1 METNQI
7 KKFAQEA
14 RMVLLEGIDNKLGL
28 LGFDKQGYIAEEK
41 MPVKGTD
48 HIVFMGKVITDMT
61 FYDKWMSLRERII
74 EKGIKEVKEEAAYTW
89 FNRFVA
95 IRIMVKNGFTEPVLE
110 YQSTSLRLPRIVA
123 DARRGIYA
131 PMSEPDRASLMA
143 LLDNDALITEQFTL
157 LIINYC
163 HRNPILSACFGSMDD
178 YTELLLP
185 VNILAE
191 GGFVDMLNHTEF
203 ITEDD
208 YRQSE
213 LIGWLYQFY
222 ISEKKDE
229 VFASFKNKKK
239 AEADDIPAA
248 TQIFTPNWIV
258 KYMVQNTVGR
268 IYLDNNPYA
277 MDIKEQMKYLVEPAE
292 PTLADA
298 VFHYDDIHS
307 LSVAD
312 LGCGSG
318 HILNEAFDLLY
329 SIYIEEGYN
338 RRKAIE
344 DIFRFNLL
352 GVDLDTR
359 AKQLAMFALLI
370 KACQKDNS
378 FLDAHCLP
386 RVLDMSVASKVRRL
400 NAEGGVAELLT
411 EFFAGANKELITET
425 LAALALMEQADN
437 LGSIMKFELS
447 EATRTAIAMRS
458 REWKEIGTENNK
470 IKTLLSA
477 FDIVLAL
484 TDKYAALVMNPP
496 YMGSGNMNAELSE
509 YVKKNYADGKA
520 DLFSVF
526 MILAKDN
533 LKENGKYGMINL
545 PSWLFLS
552 TFEAL
557 RKDLLQNYHIDSLI
571 HMGRGISGIDWGS
584 VAFVVTNTKGQE
596 TGVYFKLHKRNFQH
610 IYFNHIEQLFLK
622 VLQDHSFRYNFDS
635 YRDEEG
641 VAFVLSHSENGL
653 QMYYAANQRNFEK
666 IPGSPIGYWVSE
678 REYSLIS
685 NNKSIGE
692 IAEPRAGLQTSD
704 NIRFLRLW
712 YEVSIN
718 KTGFNLQRND
728 ALSSDF
734 KWFPHNKGGAD
745 RKWYGNRDFII
756 NFYNDGQELK
766 YWLEHNPNDPTTKS
780 WSRNLRNYSFYFKE
794 GITWGAVTSKTLT
807 VRYSPIGS
815 LFDTSGPMLFSNQ
828 SLFYILGLMNSK
840 VLIKLAQIFSQG
852 LSIGSGHIAN
862 VPFVYM
868 ENIKIDTLV
877 RMNISFSKQDWD
889 SHETSWDFEE
899 NPLLSYVN
907 KEISEGEIGKSYSI
921 AALYNLYTTDWEER
935 FMQLHAN
942 EEELNRQFIEI
953 YGLQDE
959 LTPDVPLDEVTILQ
973 QGEIKVDDN
982 HIEFQPDVVVK
993 QFISYS
999 VGCMMGRYRLDKP
1012 GLHIAHPNPTDDEVC
1027 TYTYNGRNF
1036 TIDDD
1041 AIIPLMARDTVFT
1054 DNAGERFREFLKV
1067 ALGEDTLTENLNFI
1081 EAALGRNIDTY
1092 FVKDFWKDHLSRYQ
1106 KRPIYWLFASKKGAF
1121 QCITY
1126 MHRMNPYTVE
1136 QIRNKYL
1143 LPHIEYLGTRI
1154 AEMESRAATLST
1166 KERKDMAKL
1175 QKDLDECR
1183 EYHDR
1188 LHLIADKQIDFDLDD
1203 GVVVN
1208 YAKFEDVVV
1217 KLK

>member
-14 RMVLLEGIDNKLGL
+14 RKVLLEGIDNKLGL

-110 YQSTSLRLPRIVA
+110 YQSASLRLPRIVA

-131 PMSEPDRASLMA
+131 PMSESDRASLMA

-292 PTLADA
+292 PTPAEA
-298 VFHYDDIHS
+298 VFHYEDIHS

-344 DIFRFNLL
+344 DIFHFNLL

-400 NAEGGVAELLT
+400 NAEGNVAELLT
-411 EFFAGANKELITET
+411 EFFAGANKKLITET
-425 LAALALMEQADN
+425 LDALALMEQADN

-447 EATRTAIAMRS
+447 DTTRTAIAMRS
-458 REWKEIGTENNK
+458 SEWKEIGTDNNK

-477 FDIVLAL
+477 FDIILAL

-526 MILAKDN
+526 MILAKDH
-533 LKENGKYGMINL
+533 LKENGKYGMINMQ
-545 PSWLFLS
+545 SWMFLS
-552 TFEAL
+552 SFEGL
-557 RKDLLQNYHIDSLI
+557 RKSLLENTRIDNMLHLGPRTFDELSGEVVQN
-571 HMGRGISGIDWGS
+571 
-584 VAFVVTNTKGQE
+584 VAFVISNTKPFGN
-596 TGVYFKLHKRNFQH
+596 GVYYRLVDGKNCADKERM
-610 IYFNHIEQLFLK
+610 FLNAEK
-622 VLQDHSFRYNFDS
+622 MYS
-635 YRDEEG
+635 G
-641 VAFVLSHSENGL
+641 VT
-653 QMYYAANQRNFEK
+653 QQNFEK

-678 REYSLIS
+678 KITSLFQKDTLGKYLTTRE
-685 NNKSIGE
+685 GM
-692 IAEPRAGLQTSD
+692 ATAD
-704 NIRFLRLW
+704 NDRFLRYWFEIELTRFSKFNSTSDKW
-712 YEVSIN
+712 Y
-718 KTGFNLQRND
+718 
-728 ALSSDF
+728 
-734 KWFPHNKGGAD
+734 PYNKGGTFRKWFGNREYVVNWENNGQEIKNNIDSETGRVRSHNYNGEYAFRECITWSAISSNSIAVRYVEEGFLWDSKGACGFSKNHLIYSLGVVNTKVAD
-745 RKWYGNRDFII
+745 RFLKLLSPTMDFKVGDII
-756 NFYNDGQELK
+756 RIPIVLSKELIV
-766 YWLEHNPNDPTTKS
+766 S
-780 WSRNLRNYSFYFKE
+780 
-794 GITWGAVTSKTLT
+794 
-807 VRYSPIGS
+807 S
-815 LFDTSGPMLFSNQ
+815 LV
-828 SLFYILGLMNSK
+828 K
-840 VLIKLAQIFSQG
+840 
-852 LSIGSGHIAN
+852 H
-862 VPFVYM
+862 
-868 ENIKIDTLV
+868 
-877 RMNISFSKQDWD
+877 NISISRQDWD

-899 NPLLSYVN
+899 NPLLGYIN
-907 KEISEGEIGKSYSI
+907 KEIAEGETGKSYKIES
-921 AALYNLYTTDWEER
+921 LYNLYTTDWEER

-973 QGEIKVDDN
+973 QGEIKVGDN

-993 QFISYS
+993 QFISYA

-1012 GLHIAHPNPTDDEVC
+1012 GLYIAHPNPTDDEVC
-1027 TYTYNGRNF
+1027 TYSYNGRNF

-1081 EAALGRNIDTY
+1081 EAALGKDIDTY
-1092 FVKDFWKDHLSRYQ
+1092 FVKDFWKDQLSRYQ
-1106 KRPIYWLFASKKGAF
+1106 RRPIYWLFASKKGAF

-1188 LHLIADKQIDFDLDD
+1188 LHLVADKQIDFDLDD

-1208 YAKFEDVVV
+1208 YAKFGDVVV

>member
-14 RMVLLEGIDNKLGL
+14 RKVLLEGVDNKLGL

-110 YQSTSLRLPRIVA
+110 YQSASLRLPRIVA

-131 PMSEPDRASLMA
+131 PMSESDRASLMA

-185 VNILAE
+185 TNILAE

-292 PTLADA
+292 PAPAEA

-386 RVLDMSVASKVRRL
+386 KVLDMGVASKVRRL

-458 REWKEIGTENNK
+458 REWKEIGTDNNK

-477 FDIVLAL
+477 FDIILAL

-496 YMGSGNMNAELSE
+496 YMGNGNMNAELSE
-509 YVKKNYADGKA
+509 YVKKNYAIGKS
-520 DLFSVF
+520 DLATVF
-526 MILAKDN
+526 VELMPEHLVK
-533 LKENGKYGMINL
+533 NGKYGFIIP
-545 PSWLFLS
+545 PSWMFLS
-552 TFEAL
+552 TFEDL
-557 RKDLLQNYHIDSLI
+557 RENIVENNTIDSLL
-571 HMGRGISGIDWGS
+571 HLSRGVFGADFGASSAVIS
-584 VAFVVTNTKGQE
+584 NTKNPEAHGTYFRLIERTFQE
-596 TGVYFKLHKRNFQH
+596 FDQKHLQLLFEKTLD
-610 IYFNHIEQLFLK
+610 NHE
-622 VLQDHSFRYNFDS
+622 FRYCFADYNKDVEDIV
-635 YRDEEG
+635 Y
-641 VAFVLSHSENGL
+641 SENGAKI
-653 QMYYAANQRNFEK
+653 YYSDVSQQNFEK

-678 REYSLIS
+678 KIFSRFAGNLALSAVA
-685 NNKSIGE
+685 K
-692 IAEPRAGLQTSD
+692 PCVGLQTAD
-704 NIRFLRLW
+704 NARFVRLW
-712 YEVSIN
+712 FEVN
-718 KTGFNLQRND
+718 LKKVGFGCSSAEE
-728 ALSSDF
+728 ALETKR
-734 KWFPHNKGGAD
+734 KWFPYNKGGD
-745 RKWYGNRDFII
+745 QRRWYGNQTHIV
-756 NFYNDGQELK
+756 NWANDGEEIK
-766 YWLEHNPNDPTTKS
+766 SFKGAVIRNP
-780 WSRNLRNYSFYFKE
+780 SFYFKPSISWSDISSNSNSFKVYPKGFIFDVCGMSCFDAPNE
-794 GITWGAVTSKTLT
+794 LNLLGVLNTSFIAKIAKILNPTMHFQ
-807 VRYSPIGS
+807 IGDFKK
-815 LFDTSGPMLFSNQ
+815 LPYLEVNTGNFSNIVQ
-828 SLFYILGLMNSK
+828 QN
-840 VLIKLAQIFSQG
+840 
-852 LSIGSGHIAN
+852 IA
-862 VPFVYM
+862 
-868 ENIKIDTLV
+868 I
-877 RMNISFSKQDWD
+877 SKQDWD

-899 NPLLSYVN
+899 NPLLSYIN
-907 KEISEGEIGKSYSI
+907 KEIAEGEIGKSYKIES
-921 AALYNLYTTDWEER
+921 LYNLYTTDWEER

-973 QGEIKVDDN
+973 QGEIS
-982 HIEFQPDVVVK
+982 I
-993 QFISYS
+993 
-999 VGCMMGRYRLDKP
+999 
-1012 GLHIAHPNPTDDEVC
+1012 
-1027 TYTYNGRNF
+1027 
-1036 TIDDD
+1036 
-1041 AIIPLMARDTVFT
+1041 
-1054 DNAGERFREFLKV
+1054 
-1067 ALGEDTLTENLNFI
+1067 
-1081 EAALGRNIDTY
+1081 
-1092 FVKDFWKDHLSRYQ
+1092 KD
-1106 KRPIYWLFASKKGAF
+1106 
-1121 QCITY
+1121 
-1126 MHRMNPYTVE
+1126 
-1136 QIRNKYL
+1136 
-1143 LPHIEYLGTRI
+1143 
-1154 AEMESRAATLST
+1154 
-1166 KERKDMAKL
+1166 
-1175 QKDLDECR
+1175 
-1183 EYHDR
+1183 
-1188 LHLIADKQIDFDLDD
+1188 
-1203 GVVVN
+1203 
-1208 YAKFEDVVV
+1208 
-1217 KLK
+1217 

>member
-14 RMVLLEGIDNKLGL
+14 RKVLLEGIDNKLGL

-41 MPVKGTD
+41 MPIKGTD

-131 PMSEPDRASLMA
+131 PMSESDRASLMA

-157 LIINYC
+157 LITNYC

-400 NAEGGVAELLT
+400 NAEGNVAELLT

-425 LAALALMEQADN
+425 LDALALMEQADN

-447 EATRTAIAMRS
+447 ETTRTAIAMRS
-458 REWKEIGTENNK
+458 REWKEIGTDNNK

-477 FDIVLAL
+477 FDIILAL

-526 MILAKDN
+526 MILAKDH
-533 LKENGKYGMINL
+533 LKENGKYGMINMQ
-545 PSWLFLS
+545 SWMFLS
-552 TFEAL
+552 SFEGL
-557 RKDLLQNYHIDSLI
+557 RKSLLENTHIDNML
-571 HMGRGISGIDWGS
+571 HLGPRTFDELSGEVVQN
-584 VAFVVTNTKGQE
+584 VAFVISNTKPFGN
-596 TGVYFKLHKRNFQH
+596 GVYYRLVDGKNCADKERMFINSDS
-610 IYFNHIEQLFLK
+610 IYSGISQ
-622 VLQDHSFRYNFDS
+622 Q
-635 YRDEEG
+635 
-641 VAFVLSHSENGL
+641 
-653 QMYYAANQRNFEK
+653 NFEK

-678 REYSLIS
+678 KMVDFFLKGIDITNYGIS
-685 NNKSIGE
+685 DGQNITGNNNKYLRYIWEVNRNKSGK
-692 IAEPRAGLQTSD
+692 GL
-704 NIRFLRLW
+704 
-712 YEVSIN
+712 
-718 KTGFNLQRND
+718 
-728 ALSSDF
+728 
-734 KWFPHNKGGAD
+734 KWVPMAKGGSF
-745 RKWYGNRDFII
+745 RRWYGNIEEVIDWSFEAR
-756 NFYNDGQELK
+756 QEYK
-766 YWLEHNPNDPTTKS
+766 NNPVARIQDEYL
-780 WSRNLRNYSFYFKE
+780 WYRV
-794 GITWGAVTSKTLT
+794 GITWNLISSGKSGTGFRFLSED
-807 VRYSPIGS
+807 Y
-815 LFDTSGPMLFSNQ
+815 LFNKAAPTIVIKEEHISMTN
-828 SLFYILGLMNSK
+828 YILAFLNTNVVYSIMKLMNPTFNTNIAEVFSLK
-840 VLIKLAQIFSQG
+840 LRVEHHIKNNVEILTQQNILI
-852 LSIGSGHIAN
+852 
-862 VPFVYM
+862 
-868 ENIKIDTLV
+868 
-877 RMNISFSKQDWD
+877 SKQDWD

-899 NPLLSYVN
+899 NPLLSYIN
-907 KEISEGEIGKSYSI
+907 KEIAEGETGKSYKIES
-921 AALYNLYTTDWEER
+921 LYNLYTTDWEER

-993 QFISYS
+993 QFISYA

-1027 TYTYNGRNF
+1027 TYSYNGRNF

-1081 EAALGRNIDTY
+1081 EGALGKDIDTY

-1106 KRPIYWLFASKKGAF
+1106 RRPIYWLFASKKGAF

-1126 MHRMNPYTVE
+1126 MHRMNPYTAE

-1175 QKDLDECR
+1175 QKDLEECR

-1188 LHLIADKQIDFDLDD
+1188 LHLIADQQIDFDLDD

-1208 YAKFEDVVV
+1208 YAKFEDVVA

>member
-14 RMVLLEGIDNKLGL
+14 RKVLLEGIENKLGL

-48 HIVFMGKVITDMT
+48 QIVFMGKVITDMT

-110 YQSTSLRLPRIVA
+110 YQSASLRLPRIVA

-131 PMSEPDRASLMA
+131 PMSESDRAYLME

-292 PTLADA
+292 PTPAEA

-329 SIYIEEGYN
+329 TIYIEEGYN

-386 RVLDMSVASKVRRL
+386 RVLDMGIAPKVRRL
-400 NAEGGVAELLT
+400 NAEGNVAELLT

-447 EATRTAIAMRS
+447 ETTRTAIAMRS
-458 REWKEIGTENNK
+458 REWKEIGTDNNK

-477 FDIVLAL
+477 FDIILAL

-496 YMGSGNMNAELSE
+496 YMGRGNMNDKLATYLD
-509 YVKKNYADGKA
+509 KNYPLAKQ
-520 DLFSVF
+520 DLFATFMQVMIDKTIEKGFSSFITMESWMFLSSFEKLRKSIIENYYISSLGHFGWHIIGIAFGTAMTVIQKTKCLGRRGEYSYLTIDDINRNINIPFVF
-526 MILAKDN
+526 PKKDN
-533 LKENGKYGMINL
+533 
-545 PSWLFLS
+545 
-552 TFEAL
+552 
-557 RKDLLQNYHIDSLI
+557 
-571 HMGRGISGIDWGS
+571 GR
-584 VAFVVTNTKGQE
+584 
-596 TGVYFKLHKRNFQH
+596 
-610 IYFNHIEQLFLK
+610 
-622 VLQDHSFRYNFDS
+622 
-635 YRDEEG
+635 
-641 VAFVLSHSENGL
+641 
-653 QMYYAANQRNFEK
+653 YAIVSQQNFEK
-666 IPGSPIGYWVSE
+666 IPGSPIGYWVTLKLMKSFSGQTINMIGKTRKGMATGLNE
-678 REYSLIS
+678 KFVRTWNEVKY
-685 NNKSIGE
+685 NKI
-692 IAEPRAGLQTSD
+692 
-704 NIRFLRLW
+704 
-712 YEVSIN
+712 
-718 KTGFNLQRND
+718 GFNLNQEEAKTANY
-728 ALSSDF
+728 
-734 KWFPHNKGGAD
+734 KWFPYANGGSY
-745 RKWYGNRDFII
+745 RKWYGNLQDVV
-756 NFYNDGQELK
+756 NWENDGYLLK
-766 YWLEHNPNDPTTKS
+766 NEKTEDN
-780 WSRNLRNYSFYFKE
+780 SRIRAVNLNLDYIFKE
-794 GITWGAVTSKTLT
+794 GVFWNSISSSKNSM
-807 VRYSPIGS
+807 RFMPKGC
-815 LFDTSGPMLFSNQ
+815 LFS
-828 SLFYILGLMNSK
+828 SASNSWFGENIYLVLALLNSSVK
-840 VLIKLAQIFSQG
+840 DELIKVINPSMNANPG
-852 LSIGSGHIAN
+852 DIGKIPIININPQKLEES
-862 VPFVYM
+862 VS
-868 ENIKIDTLV
+868 ENIAI
-877 RMNISFSKQDWD
+877 SKQDWD

-899 NPLLSYVN
+899 NPLLSYIN
-907 KEISEGEIGKSYSI
+907 KEIAEGETGKSYKIES
-921 AALYNLYTTDWEER
+921 LYNLYTTDWEER

-1012 GLHIAHPNPTDDEVC
+1012 GLHIAHPNPTDNEVC
-1027 TYTYNGRNF
+1027 TYSYNGRNF

-1067 ALGEDTLTENLNFI
+1067 ALGENTLTENLNFI
-1081 EAALGRNIDTY
+1081 EGALGKDIDTY

-1106 KRPIYWLFASKKGAF
+1106 RRPIYWLFASKKGAF

-1126 MHRMNPYTVE
+1126 MHRMNPYTAE

-1175 QKDLDECR
+1175 QKDLEECR

-1208 YAKFEDVVV
+1208 YAKFGDVVV

>member
-14 RMVLLEGIDNKLGL
+14 RKVLLEGIDNKLGL

-110 YQSTSLRLPRIVA
+110 YQSASLRLPRIVA

-131 PMSEPDRASLMA
+131 PMSESDRAYLMA

-292 PTLADA
+292 PTPAEA
-298 VFHYDDIHS
+298 IFHYDDIHS

-386 RVLDMSVASKVRRL
+386 KVLDMGVASKVRRL

-425 LAALALMEQADN
+425 LDALALMEQADN

-447 EATRTAIAMRS
+447 ETTRTAIAMRS
-458 REWKEIGTENNK
+458 SDWKEIGTDNNK

-477 FDIVLAL
+477 FDIILAL

-496 YMGSGNMNAELSE
+496 YMGRGNMNDKLATYLD
-509 YVKKNYADGKA
+509 KNYPLAKQ
-520 DLFSVF
+520 DLFATFMQVMIDKTIEKGFSSFITMESWMFLSSFEKLRKSIIENYYISSLGHFGWHIIGIAFGTAMTVVQKTKCFGRRGEYSYLTIDDIDRNINIPFVF
-526 MILAKDN
+526 PKKDN
-533 LKENGKYGMINL
+533 
-545 PSWLFLS
+545 
-552 TFEAL
+552 
-557 RKDLLQNYHIDSLI
+557 
-571 HMGRGISGIDWGS
+571 GR
-584 VAFVVTNTKGQE
+584 
-596 TGVYFKLHKRNFQH
+596 
-610 IYFNHIEQLFLK
+610 
-622 VLQDHSFRYNFDS
+622 
-635 YRDEEG
+635 
-641 VAFVLSHSENGL
+641 
-653 QMYYAANQRNFEK
+653 YAIVSQQNFEK

-678 REYSLIS
+678 KIFSRF
-685 NNKSIGE
+685 
-692 IAEPRAGLQTSD
+692 AGNLALSAVCKPTQGLATAD
-704 NIRFLRLW
+704 NARFVRLW
-712 YEVSIN
+712 FEVN
-718 KTGFNLQRND
+718 LKKVGFGCSSAEE
-728 ALSSDF
+728 ALETKR
-734 KWFPHNKGGAD
+734 KWFPYNKGGAS
-745 RKWYGNRDFII
+745 RKWYGNQENIV
-756 NFYNDGQELK
+756 NWENDGDEIKNFKDKNGKLLSRPQNLDF
-766 YWLEHNPNDPTTKS
+766 YFNPSISWGLIASTYTSFRVYPAGFIYDVAGMSLFPNDT
-780 WSRNLRNYSFYFKE
+780 NMYYS
-794 GITWGAVTSKTLT
+794 
-807 VRYSPIGS
+807 
-815 LFDTSGPMLFSNQ
+815 
-828 SLFYILGLMNSK
+828 ILGWLNTKLFANMIK
-840 VLIKLAQIFSQG
+840 VINPTINMQCGDVARAPYLPINGID
-852 LSIGSGHIAN
+852 
-862 VPFVYM
+862 
-868 ENIKIDTLV
+868 NIVLQNID
-877 RMNISFSKQDWD
+877 ISKQDWD

-899 NPLLSYVN
+899 NSLLSYIN
-907 KEISEGEIGKSYSI
+907 KEIAEGEAGKSYKVES
-921 AALYNLYTTDWEER
+921 LYNLYTADWEER

-959 LTPDVPLDEVTILQ
+959 LPPDVPLDEVTILQ

-982 HIEFQPDVVVK
+982 RIEFQPDVVVK
-993 QFISYS
+993 QFISYA

-1027 TYTYNGRNF
+1027 TYSYNGRNF

-1054 DNAGERFREFLKV
+1054 DNAGERFKEFLKV

-1081 EAALGRNIDTY
+1081 EGALGKDIDTY

-1106 KRPIYWLFASKKGAF
+1106 RRPIYWLFASKKGAF

-1166 KERKDMAKL
+1166 KERKDMTKL
-1175 QKDLDECR
+1175 QKDLEECR

>member
-14 RMVLLEGIDNKLGL
+14 RKVLLEGIDNKLGL

-110 YQSTSLRLPRIVA
+110 YQSASLRLPRIVA

-131 PMSEPDRASLMA
+131 PMSESDRASLMA
-143 LLDNDALITEQFTL
+143 LLDNDALITEQFAL

-163 HRNPILSACFGSMDD
+163 HRNPILSACFGNMDD

-292 PTLADA
+292 PTPADG

-400 NAEGGVAELLT
+400 NAEGNVAELLT

-425 LAALALMEQADN
+425 LDALALMEQADN

-458 REWKEIGTENNK
+458 REWKEIGTDNSK
-470 IKTLLSA
+470 IKTLISA
-477 FDIVLAL
+477 FEIMLAL

-496 YMGSGNMNAELSE
+496 YMSSGNMNAELSE

-526 MILAKDN
+526 MILAKDH
-533 LKENGKYGMINL
+533 LKENGKYGMINMQ
-545 PSWLFLS
+545 SWMFLS
-552 TFEAL
+552 SFEAL
-557 RKDLLQNYHIDSLI
+557 RKSLLENTQIDNMLHLGPRTFDELSGEVVQSTSFIITNKSPNNKGTYYRLIDGKNSQEKEKIFLSHIN
-571 HMGRGISGIDWGS
+571 G
-584 VAFVVTNTKGQE
+584 NTD
-596 TGVYFKLHKRNFQH
+596 KLK
-610 IYFNHIEQLFLK
+610 IYFSCICQSVF
-622 VLQDHSFRYNFDS
+622 Q
-635 YRDEEG
+635 
-641 VAFVLSHSENGL
+641 
-653 QMYYAANQRNFEK
+653 K
-666 IPGSPIGYWVSE
+666 IPGTPIGYWINDYIINAFQASPFK
-678 REYSLIS
+678 
-685 NNKSIGE
+685 NNFMACHGLLSGHDEDMLRKWTEVNYLE
-692 IAEPRAGLQTSD
+692 I
-704 NIRFLRLW
+704 
-712 YEVSIN
+712 Y
-718 KTGFNLQRND
+718 FNAFSTD
-728 ALSSDF
+728 DF
-734 KWFPHNKGGAD
+734 HQSGKIYAPITKGGEYK
-745 RKWYGNRDFII
+745 KWYGNFDYVSKFDIKTIDYMQKYPKFTLQSKDKYFFEGLTWSLER
-756 NFYNDGQELK
+756 YNDMLSIRYMPQGCLFAHRGPAVFAK
-766 YWLEHNPNDPTTKS
+766 
-780 WSRNLRNYSFYFKE
+780 NLTETYKILGFL
-794 GITWGAVTSKTLT
+794 TSKVCAYIFNIISPTL
-807 VRYSPIGS
+807 S
-815 LFDTSGPMLFSNQ
+815 LSAGTFDKLPTKDINNWP
-828 SLFYILGLMNSK
+828 YHK
-840 VLIKLAQIFSQG
+840 V
-852 LSIGSGHIAN
+852 N
-862 VPFVYM
+862 
-868 ENIKIDTLV
+868 ENITI
-877 RMNISFSKQDWD
+877 SKQDWD

-899 NPLLSYVN
+899 NPLLSYIN
-907 KEISEGEIGKSYSI
+907 KEIAEGETGKSYKIES
-921 AALYNLYTTDWEER
+921 LYNLYTTDWEER

-973 QGEIKVDDN
+973 QGEIS
-982 HIEFQPDVVVK
+982 I
-993 QFISYS
+993 
-999 VGCMMGRYRLDKP
+999 
-1012 GLHIAHPNPTDDEVC
+1012 
-1027 TYTYNGRNF
+1027 
-1036 TIDDD
+1036 
-1041 AIIPLMARDTVFT
+1041 
-1054 DNAGERFREFLKV
+1054 
-1067 ALGEDTLTENLNFI
+1067 
-1081 EAALGRNIDTY
+1081 
-1092 FVKDFWKDHLSRYQ
+1092 KD
-1106 KRPIYWLFASKKGAF
+1106 
-1121 QCITY
+1121 
-1126 MHRMNPYTVE
+1126 
-1136 QIRNKYL
+1136 
-1143 LPHIEYLGTRI
+1143 
-1154 AEMESRAATLST
+1154 
-1166 KERKDMAKL
+1166 
-1175 QKDLDECR
+1175 
-1183 EYHDR
+1183 
-1188 LHLIADKQIDFDLDD
+1188 
-1203 GVVVN
+1203 
-1208 YAKFEDVVV
+1208 
-1217 KLK
+1217 

>member
-14 RMVLLEGIDNKLGL
+14 RKVLLEGIDNKLGL

-41 MPVKGTD
+41 MPVRGTD

-110 YQSTSLRLPRIVA
+110 YQSASLRLPRIVA

-131 PMSEPDRASLMA
+131 PMSESDRASLMA

-292 PTLADA
+292 PTPADA
-298 VFHYDDIHS
+298 VFHYDDIHG

-386 RVLDMSVASKVRRL
+386 RVLDMSIASKVRRL
-400 NAEGGVAELLT
+400 NAEGNVAELLT

-425 LAALALMEQADN
+425 LDALALMEQADN

-447 EATRTAIAMRS
+447 ETTRTAIAMRS
-458 REWKEIGTENNK
+458 REWKETGTDNNK
-470 IKTLLSA
+470 IKMLLSA
-477 FDIVLAL
+477 FDIILAL

-496 YMGSGNMNAELSE
+496 YMGSGNMNAKLSE
-509 YVKKNYADGKA
+509 YVKKNYADGKS
-520 DLFSVF
+520 DLATVF
-526 MILAKDN
+526 VELMPEHLVK
-533 LKENGKYGMINL
+533 NGKYAFIIP
-545 PSWLFLS
+545 PSWMFLS
-552 TFEAL
+552 TFEDL
-557 RKDLLQNYHIDSLI
+557 RKNIIRNNAIDSLL
-571 HMGRGISGIDWGS
+571 HLSRGVFGADFGASSAVIS
-584 VAFVVTNTKGQE
+584 NTKNPEAHGTYFRLIERTFQE
-596 TGVYFKLHKRNFQH
+596 FDQKHLQLLFEKTLD
-610 IYFNHIEQLFLK
+610 NHE
-622 VLQDHSFRYNFDS
+622 FRYYFTDYNKDVEDIV
-635 YRDEEG
+635 Y
-641 VAFVLSHSENGL
+641 SENGAKI
-653 QMYYAANQRNFEK
+653 YYSGVSQQNFEK
-666 IPGSPIGYWVSE
+666 IPGSPIGYWVTLKLMKSFSGQTINMIGKTRKGMATGLNE
-678 REYSLIS
+678 KFVRTWNEVKY
-685 NNKSIGE
+685 NKI
-692 IAEPRAGLQTSD
+692 
-704 NIRFLRLW
+704 
-712 YEVSIN
+712 
-718 KTGFNLQRND
+718 GFNLNQEEAKTANY
-728 ALSSDF
+728 
-734 KWFPHNKGGAD
+734 KWFPYANGGSY
-745 RKWYGNRDFII
+745 RKWYGNLQDVV
-756 NFYNDGQELK
+756 NWENDGYLLK
-766 YWLEHNPNDPTTKS
+766 NEKTEDN
-780 WSRNLRNYSFYFKE
+780 SRIRAVNLNLDYIFKE
-794 GITWGAVTSKTLT
+794 GVFWNSISSSKNSM
-807 VRYSPIGS
+807 RFMPKGC
-815 LFDTSGPMLFSNQ
+815 LFS
-828 SLFYILGLMNSK
+828 SASNSWFGENIYLVLALLNSSVK
-840 VLIKLAQIFSQG
+840 DELIKVINPSMNANPG
-852 LSIGSGHIAN
+852 DIGKIPIININPQKLEES
-862 VPFVYM
+862 VS
-868 ENIKIDTLV
+868 ENIAI
-877 RMNISFSKQDWD
+877 SKQDWD

-899 NPLLSYVN
+899 NPLLSYIN
-907 KEISEGEIGKSYSI
+907 KEIAEGETGKSYKIES
-921 AALYNLYTTDWEER
+921 LYNLYTTDWEER

-993 QFISYS
+993 QFISYA

-1012 GLHIAHPNPTDDEVC
+1012 GLHIAHPNPTDNEVC
-1027 TYTYNGRNF
+1027 TYSYNGRNF

-1081 EAALGRNIDTY
+1081 EGALGKDIDTY

-1106 KRPIYWLFASKKGAF
+1106 RRPIYWLFASKKGAF

-1126 MHRMNPYTVE
+1126 MHRMNPYTAE

-1175 QKDLDECR
+1175 QKDLEECR

-1208 YAKFEDVVV
+1208 YAKFGDVVV

>member
-14 RMVLLEGIDNKLGL
+14 RKVLLEGVDNKLGL

-95 IRIMVKNGFTEPVLE
+95 IRIMVKNGFSEPVLE
-110 YQSTSLRLPRIVA
+110 YQSASLRLPRIVA

-131 PMSEPDRASLMA
+131 PMSESDRASLMA

-185 VNILAE
+185 TNILAE

-208 YRQSE
+208 YKQSE

-268 IYLDNNPYA
+268 IYLDNNLYA
-277 MDIKEQMKYLVEPAE
+277 MDIKEQMKYLVESAE
-292 PTLADA
+292 PTPAEA
-298 VFHYDDIHS
+298 IFRYEDIHS

-329 SIYIEEGYN
+329 TIYIEEGYN

-386 RVLDMSVASKVRRL
+386 RVLDMGIASKVRRI
-400 NAEGGVAELLT
+400 NTEGGVAELLT

-425 LAALALMEQADN
+425 LDALVLMEQADN

-447 EATRTAIAMRS
+447 ETTRTAIAMRS
-458 REWKEIGTENNK
+458 REWKEIGTDNNK

-526 MILAKDN
+526 MILAKDH
-533 LKENGKYGMINL
+533 LKENGKYGMINMQ
-545 PSWLFLS
+545 SWMFLS
-552 TFEAL
+552 SFEGL
-557 RKDLLQNYHIDSLI
+557 RKSLLENTHIDNML
-571 HMGRGISGIDWGS
+571 HLGPRTFDELSGEVVQN
-584 VAFVVTNTKGQE
+584 VAFVISNTKPFGN
-596 TGVYFKLHKRNFQH
+596 GVYYRLVDGKNCADKERM
-610 IYFNHIEQLFLK
+610 FLN
-622 VLQDHSFRYNFDS
+622 VENMYS
-635 YRDEEG
+635 G
-641 VAFVLSHSENGL
+641 VA
-653 QMYYAANQRNFEK
+653 QQNFEK

-678 REYSLIS
+678 KIFSRF
-685 NNKSIGE
+685 
-692 IAEPRAGLQTSD
+692 AGNLALSAVCKPTQGLATAD
-704 NIRFLRLW
+704 NARFVRLW
-712 YEVSIN
+712 FEVN
-718 KTGFNLQRND
+718 LKKVGFGCSSAEE
-728 ALSSDF
+728 ALETKR
-734 KWFPHNKGGAD
+734 KWFPYNKGGAS
-745 RKWYGNRDFII
+745 RKWYGNQDYLI
-756 NFYNDGQELK
+756 NWEYDGIGVK
-766 YWLEHNPNDPTTKS
+766 NNVGAVIRNPEQYFKVSIS
-780 WSRNLRNYSFYFKE
+780 WSKVSSTKIAFRYFPK
-794 GITWGAVTSKTLT
+794 GFIFADAGMS
-807 VRYSPIGS
+807 I
-815 LFDTSGPMLFSNQ
+815 FSEAK
-828 SLFYILGLMNSK
+828 LFYLHGYCNSNVASSFIEILSPTLNYE
-840 VLIKLAQIFSQG
+840 V
-852 LSIGSGHIAN
+852 GHIGALPINIIENSIN
-862 VPFVYM
+862 VEKIVKD
-868 ENIKIDTLV
+868 NIFI
-877 RMNISFSKQDWD
+877 SKQDWD
-889 SHETSWDFEE
+889 SHETSWDFDE
-899 NPLLSYVN
+899 NPLLSYIN
-907 KEISEGEIGKSYSI
+907 KEIVEGETGKSYKIES
-921 AALYNLYTTDWEER
+921 LYNLYTTDWEER

-982 HIEFQPDVVVK
+982 RIEFQPDVVVK
-993 QFISYS
+993 QFISYA

-1027 TYTYNGRNF
+1027 TYSYNGRNF

-1081 EAALGRNIDTY
+1081 EGALGKDIDTY

-1106 KRPIYWLFASKKGAF
+1106 RRPIYWLFASKKGAF

-1166 KERKDMAKL
+1166 KERKDMTKL
-1175 QKDLDECR
+1175 QKDLEECR

>member
-14 RMVLLEGIDNKLGL
+14 RKVLLEGIDNKLGL

-48 HIVFMGKVITDMT
+48 YIVFMGKVITDMT

-95 IRIMVKNGFTEPVLE
+95 IRIMVKNGFTEPILE
-110 YQSTSLRLPRIVA
+110 YQSASLRLPRIVA
-123 DARRGIYA
+123 DARRGIYV
-131 PMSEPDRASLMA
+131 PMSESDRAYLME

-185 VNILAE
+185 TNILAE

-292 PTLADA
+292 PTPADA
-298 VFHYDDIHS
+298 VFRYEDIHS

-400 NAEGGVAELLT
+400 NAESGVAELLT

-477 FDIVLAL
+477 FDVVLAL

-526 MILAKDN
+526 MILAKN
-533 LKENGKYGMINL
+533 HLKENGKYGMINMQ
-545 PSWLFLS
+545 SWMFLS
-552 TFEAL
+552 SFEGL
-557 RKDLLQNYHIDSLI
+557 RKSLLENTRIDNMLHLGPRTFDELSGEVVQN
-571 HMGRGISGIDWGS
+571 
-584 VAFVVTNTKGQE
+584 VAFVISNTKPLGN
-596 TGVYFKLHKRNFQH
+596 GVYYRLVDGKNCADKERMFFSSDS
-610 IYFNHIEQLFLK
+610 IYSDVSQ
-622 VLQDHSFRYNFDS
+622 Q
-635 YRDEEG
+635 
-641 VAFVLSHSENGL
+641 
-653 QMYYAANQRNFEK
+653 NFEK

-678 REYSLIS
+678 REYYLIS
-685 NNKSIGE
+685 NNKTIGE

-718 KTGFNLQRND
+718 KTRFNLQRND

-807 VRYSPIGS
+807 VRYSPVGS

-828 SLFYILGLMNSK
+828 YLFYILGLMNSK
-840 VLIKLAQIFSQG
+840 VLIKLARIFSQG

-899 NPLLSYVN
+899 NPLLSYIN
-907 KEISEGEIGKSYSI
+907 KEIAEGETGKSYKIES
-921 AALYNLYTTDWEER
+921 LYNLYTTDWEER

-973 QGEIKVDDN
+973 QGEIS
-982 HIEFQPDVVVK
+982 I
-993 QFISYS
+993 
-999 VGCMMGRYRLDKP
+999 
-1012 GLHIAHPNPTDDEVC
+1012 
-1027 TYTYNGRNF
+1027 
-1036 TIDDD
+1036 
-1041 AIIPLMARDTVFT
+1041 
-1054 DNAGERFREFLKV
+1054 
-1067 ALGEDTLTENLNFI
+1067 
-1081 EAALGRNIDTY
+1081 
-1092 FVKDFWKDHLSRYQ
+1092 KD
-1106 KRPIYWLFASKKGAF
+1106 
-1121 QCITY
+1121 
-1126 MHRMNPYTVE
+1126 
-1136 QIRNKYL
+1136 
-1143 LPHIEYLGTRI
+1143 
-1154 AEMESRAATLST
+1154 
-1166 KERKDMAKL
+1166 
-1175 QKDLDECR
+1175 
-1183 EYHDR
+1183 
-1188 LHLIADKQIDFDLDD
+1188 
-1203 GVVVN
+1203 
-1208 YAKFEDVVV
+1208 
-1217 KLK
+1217 

>member
-1 METNQI
+1 METSQI

-14 RMVLLEGIDNKLGL
+14 RKVLLEGIENKLGL

-110 YQSTSLRLPRIVA
+110 YQSASLRLPRIVA

-131 PMSEPDRASLMA
+131 PMSESDRAYLME

-292 PTLADA
+292 PTPAEA

-386 RVLDMSVASKVRRL
+386 RVLDMGIASKVRRL

-425 LAALALMEQADN
+425 LDALALMEQADN

-458 REWKEIGTENNK
+458 REWKEIGTDNNK
-470 IKTLLSA
+470 IKMLLSA
-477 FDIVLAL
+477 FDIILAL

-509 YVKKNYADGKA
+509 YVKKNYADGKS

-526 MILAKDN
+526 MILAKDH
-533 LKENGKYGMINL
+533 LKENGKYGMINMQ
-545 PSWLFLS
+545 SWMFLS
-552 TFEAL
+552 SFEGL
-557 RKDLLQNYHIDSLI
+557 RKSLLENTHIDNML
-571 HMGRGISGIDWGS
+571 HLGPRTFDELSGEVVQN
-584 VAFVVTNTKGQE
+584 VAFVISNTKPLGN
-596 TGVYFKLHKRNFQH
+596 GVYYRLVDGKNCADKERMFFSSDS
-610 IYFNHIEQLFLK
+610 IYSDVSQ
-622 VLQDHSFRYNFDS
+622 Q
-635 YRDEEG
+635 
-641 VAFVLSHSENGL
+641 
-653 QMYYAANQRNFEK
+653 NFEK

-678 REYSLIS
+678 REYYLIS
-685 NNKSIGE
+685 NNKTIGE

-718 KTGFNLQRND
+718 KTRFNLQRND

-807 VRYSPIGS
+807 VRYSPVGS

-828 SLFYILGLMNSK
+828 YLFYILGLMNSK
-840 VLIKLAQIFSQG
+840 VLIKLARIFSQG

-899 NPLLSYVN
+899 NPLLSYIN
-907 KEISEGEIGKSYSI
+907 KEIAEGETEKSYSI
-921 AALYNLYTTDWEER
+921 AALYNLYTTDWEEH
-935 FMQLHAN
+935 FKQLHAN

-973 QGEIKVDDN
+973 QGEIKVGDN

-993 QFISYS
+993 QFISYA

-1027 TYTYNGRNF
+1027 TYSYNGRNF

-1041 AIIPLMARDTVFT
+1041 AIIPLMARDTIFT

-1081 EAALGRNIDTY
+1081 EAALGKDIDTY

-1106 KRPIYWLFASKKGAF
+1106 RRPIYWLFASKKGAF

-1166 KERKDMAKL
+1166 KERKDMTKL
-1175 QKDLDECR
+1175 QKDLEECR

>member
-1 METNQI
+1 METSQI

-14 RMVLLEGIDNKLGL
+14 RKVLLEGIDNKLGL

-110 YQSTSLRLPRIVA
+110 YQSASLRLPRIVA

-131 PMSEPDRASLMA
+131 PMSESDRASLMA

-185 VNILAE
+185 NNILAE

-222 ISEKKDE
+222 ISEKKNE

-298 VFHYDDIHS
+298 VFHYDDIHD

-329 SIYIEEGYN
+329 TIYIEEGYN

-386 RVLDMSVASKVRRL
+386 RVLDMGIASKVRRI
-400 NAEGGVAELLT
+400 NTEGGVAELLT

-425 LAALALMEQADN
+425 LDALVLMEQADN

-447 EATRTAIAMRS
+447 ETTRTAIAMRS
-458 REWKEIGTENNK
+458 REWKEIGTDNNK

-526 MILAKDN
+526 MILAKDH
-533 LKENGKYGMINL
+533 LKENGKYGMINMQ
-545 PSWLFLS
+545 SWMFLS
-552 TFEAL
+552 SFEGL
-557 RKDLLQNYHIDSLI
+557 RKSLLENTHIDNML
-571 HMGRGISGIDWGS
+571 HLGPRTFDELSGEVVQN
-584 VAFVVTNTKGQE
+584 VAFVISNTKPFGN
-596 TGVYFKLHKRNFQH
+596 GVYYRLVDGKNCADKERM
-610 IYFNHIEQLFLK
+610 FLN
-622 VLQDHSFRYNFDS
+622 VENMYS
-635 YRDEEG
+635 G
-641 VAFVLSHSENGL
+641 VA
-653 QMYYAANQRNFEK
+653 QQNFEK
-666 IPGSPIGYWVSE
+666 IPGSPIGYWVSKKMTN
-678 REYSLIS
+678 LL
-685 NNKSIGE
+685 SITDTIDTQFESGS
-692 IAEPRAGLQTSD
+692 GLSTSD
-704 NIRFLRLW
+704 NERFLRYLW
-712 YEVSIN
+712 EPSNRKISDGYNNN
-718 KTGFNLQRND
+718 KWYLFQ
-728 ALSSDF
+728 
-734 KWFPHNKGGAD
+734 KGGEY
-745 RKWYGNRDFII
+745 RKWYGNIEYVVNWENNGEEI
-756 NFYNDGQELK
+756 K
-766 YWLEHNPNDPTTKS
+766 YWVTHNPKDPKTTS
-780 WSRNLRNYSFYFKE
+780 WSRRIFNTHLYLRE
-794 GITWGAVTSKTLT
+794 GLTWSV
-807 VRYSPIGS
+807 IC
-815 LFDTSGPMLFSNQ
+815 SN
-828 SLFYILGLMNSK
+828 
-840 VLIKLAQIFSQG
+840 
-852 LSIGSGHIAN
+852 
-862 VPFVYM
+862 
-868 ENIKIDTLV
+868 
-877 RMNISFSKQDWD
+877 NISFRVSTSDTMISNAAGGIFGFEKNKKKMLYLIAGLNSKIWSMIFKILNPTINYSSGIIQKAPLPQNIDGVNHIAEENIAISKQDWD
-889 SHETSWDFEE
+889 AHETSWDFEE

-907 KEISEGEIGKSYSI
+907 KAIAEGETEKSYKIES
-921 AALYNLYTTDWEER
+921 LYNLYTTDWEER

-973 QGEIKVDDN
+973 QGEIKVGDN
-982 HIEFQPDVVVK
+982 RIEFQPDVVVK
-993 QFISYS
+993 QFISYA

-1027 TYTYNGRNF
+1027 TYSYNGRNF

-1041 AIIPLMARDTVFT
+1041 AIIPLMARDTIFT

-1081 EAALGRNIDTY
+1081 GGALGKDIDTY

-1106 KRPIYWLFASKKGAF
+1106 RRPIYWLFASKKGAF

>member
-14 RMVLLEGIDNKLGL
+14 RKVLLEGIENKLGL

-110 YQSTSLRLPRIVA
+110 YQSASLRLPRIVA

-131 PMSEPDRASLMA
+131 PMSESDRAYLME

-292 PTLADA
+292 PTPAEA

-329 SIYIEEGYN
+329 TIYIEEGYN

-386 RVLDMSVASKVRRL
+386 RVLDMGIAPKVRRL
-400 NAEGGVAELLT
+400 NAEGNVAELLT

-447 EATRTAIAMRS
+447 ETTRTAIAMRS
-458 REWKEIGTENNK
+458 REWKEIGTDNNK

-477 FDIVLAL
+477 FDIILAL

-496 YMGSGNMNAELSE
+496 YMGRGNMNDKLATYLD
-509 YVKKNYADGKA
+509 KNYPLAKQ
-520 DLFSVF
+520 DLFATFMQVMIDKTIEKGFSSFITMESWMFLSSFEKLRKSIIENYYISSLGHFGWHIIGIAFGTAMTVIQKTKCLGRRGEYSYLTIDDINRNINIPFVF
-526 MILAKDN
+526 PKKDN
-533 LKENGKYGMINL
+533 
-545 PSWLFLS
+545 
-552 TFEAL
+552 
-557 RKDLLQNYHIDSLI
+557 
-571 HMGRGISGIDWGS
+571 GR
-584 VAFVVTNTKGQE
+584 
-596 TGVYFKLHKRNFQH
+596 
-610 IYFNHIEQLFLK
+610 
-622 VLQDHSFRYNFDS
+622 
-635 YRDEEG
+635 
-641 VAFVLSHSENGL
+641 
-653 QMYYAANQRNFEK
+653 YAIVSQQNFEK
-666 IPGSPIGYWVSE
+666 IPGSPIGYWVTLKLMKSFSGQTINMIGKTRKGMATGLNE
-678 REYSLIS
+678 KFVRTWNEVKY
-685 NNKSIGE
+685 NKI
-692 IAEPRAGLQTSD
+692 
-704 NIRFLRLW
+704 
-712 YEVSIN
+712 
-718 KTGFNLQRND
+718 GFNLNQEEAKTANY
-728 ALSSDF
+728 
-734 KWFPHNKGGAD
+734 KWFPYANGGSY
-745 RKWYGNRDFII
+745 RKWYGNLQDVV
-756 NFYNDGQELK
+756 NWENDGYLLK
-766 YWLEHNPNDPTTKS
+766 NEKTEDN
-780 WSRNLRNYSFYFKE
+780 SRIRAVNLNLDYIFKE
-794 GITWGAVTSKTLT
+794 GVFWNSISSSKNSM
-807 VRYSPIGS
+807 RFMPKGC
-815 LFDTSGPMLFSNQ
+815 LFS
-828 SLFYILGLMNSK
+828 SASNSWFGENIYLVLALLNSSVK
-840 VLIKLAQIFSQG
+840 DELIKVINPSMNANPG
-852 LSIGSGHIAN
+852 DIGKIPIININPQKLEES
-862 VPFVYM
+862 VS
-868 ENIKIDTLV
+868 ENIAI
-877 RMNISFSKQDWD
+877 SKQDWD

-899 NPLLSYVN
+899 NPLLSYIN
-907 KEISEGEIGKSYSI
+907 KEIAEGETGKSYKIES
-921 AALYNLYTTDWEER
+921 LYNLYTTDWEER

-1027 TYTYNGRNF
+1027 TYSYNGRNF

-1081 EAALGRNIDTY
+1081 EGALGKDIDTY

-1106 KRPIYWLFASKKGAF
+1106 RRPIYWLFASKKGAF

-1126 MHRMNPYTVE
+1126 MHRMNPYTAE

-1175 QKDLDECR
+1175 QKDLEECR

-1188 LHLIADKQIDFDLDD
+1188 LHLVADKQIDFDLDD

-1208 YAKFEDVVV
+1208 YAKFGDVVV

>member
-14 RMVLLEGIDNKLGL
+14 RKVLLEGIDNKLGL

-48 HIVFMGKVITDMT
+48 HIVFMSKVITDMT

-110 YQSTSLRLPRIVA
+110 YQSASLRLPRIVA

-131 PMSEPDRASLMA
+131 PMSESDGAYLME

-292 PTLADA
+292 PTPAEA
-298 VFHYDDIHS
+298 IFHYDDIHS

-329 SIYIEEGYN
+329 TIYIEEGYN

-386 RVLDMSVASKVRRL
+386 RVLDMGIASKVRRL

-425 LAALALMEQADN
+425 LDALALMEQADN

-447 EATRTAIAMRS
+447 DTTRTAIAMRS
-458 REWKEIGTENNK
+458 REWKEIGTDNNK
-470 IKTLLSA
+470 IKTLLAA
-477 FDIVLAL
+477 FDIILAL

-496 YMGSGNMNAELSE
+496 YMGRGNMNDKLATYLD
-509 YVKKNYADGKA
+509 KNYPLAKQ
-520 DLFSVF
+520 DLFATFMQVMIDKTIEKGFSSFITMESWMFLSSFEKLRKSIIENYYISSLGHFGWHIIGIAFGTAMTVVQKTKCFGRRGEYSYLTIDDIDRNINIPFVF
-526 MILAKDN
+526 PKKDN
-533 LKENGKYGMINL
+533 
-545 PSWLFLS
+545 
-552 TFEAL
+552 
-557 RKDLLQNYHIDSLI
+557 
-571 HMGRGISGIDWGS
+571 GR
-584 VAFVVTNTKGQE
+584 
-596 TGVYFKLHKRNFQH
+596 
-610 IYFNHIEQLFLK
+610 
-622 VLQDHSFRYNFDS
+622 
-635 YRDEEG
+635 
-641 VAFVLSHSENGL
+641 
-653 QMYYAANQRNFEK
+653 YAIVSQQNFEK

-678 REYSLIS
+678 KIFSRF
-685 NNKSIGE
+685 
-692 IAEPRAGLQTSD
+692 AGNLALSAVCKPTQGLATAD
-704 NIRFLRLW
+704 NARFVRLW
-712 YEVSIN
+712 FEVN
-718 KTGFNLQRND
+718 LKKVGFGCSSAEE
-728 ALSSDF
+728 ALETKR
-734 KWFPHNKGGAD
+734 KWFPYNKGGAS
-745 RKWYGNRDFII
+745 RKWYGNQDYLI
-756 NFYNDGQELK
+756 NWEYDGIGVK
-766 YWLEHNPNDPTTKS
+766 NNVGAVIRNPEQYFKVSIS
-780 WSRNLRNYSFYFKE
+780 WSKVSSTKIAFRYFPK
-794 GITWGAVTSKTLT
+794 GFIFADAGMS
-807 VRYSPIGS
+807 I
-815 LFDTSGPMLFSNQ
+815 FSEAK
-828 SLFYILGLMNSK
+828 LFYLHGYCNSNVASSFIEILSPTLNYE
-840 VLIKLAQIFSQG
+840 V
-852 LSIGSGHIAN
+852 GHIGALPINIIENSIN
-862 VPFVYM
+862 VEKIVKD
-868 ENIKIDTLV
+868 NIFI
-877 RMNISFSKQDWD
+877 SKQDWD
-889 SHETSWDFEE
+889 SHETSWDFDE
-899 NPLLSYVN
+899 NPLLSYIN
-907 KEISEGEIGKSYSI
+907 KEIVEGETGKSYKIES
-921 AALYNLYTTDWEER
+921 LYNLYTTDWEER

-993 QFISYS
+993 QFISYA

-1027 TYTYNGRNF
+1027 TYSYNGRNF

-1041 AIIPLMARDTVFT
+1041 AIIPLMARDIVFT

-1081 EAALGRNIDTY
+1081 EGALGKDIDTY

-1106 KRPIYWLFASKKGAF
+1106 RRPIYWLFASKKGAF

-1166 KERKDMAKL
+1166 KERKDMTKL
-1175 QKDLDECR
+1175 QKDLEECR

>member
-74 EKGIKEVKEEAAYTW
+74 EKGIKEVKEQAAYTW

-110 YQSTSLRLPRIVA
+110 YQSASLRLPRIVA

-131 PMSEPDRASLMA
+131 PMSESDRASLMA

-292 PTLADA
+292 PIPADG

-386 RVLDMSVASKVRRL
+386 RVLDMGIASKVRRL
-400 NAEGGVAELLT
+400 NADGNAAELLT

-425 LAALALMEQADN
+425 LDALALMEQADN

-447 EATRTAIAMRS
+447 ETTRTAIAMRS

-477 FDIVLAL
+477 FDIILAL

-496 YMGSGNMNAELSE
+496 YMGNGNMNAGLSE
-509 YVKKNYADGKA
+509 YVKKNYAIGKS
-520 DLFSVF
+520 DLATVF
-526 MILAKDN
+526 VELMPEHLVK
-533 LKENGKYGMINL
+533 NGKYGFIIP
-545 PSWLFLS
+545 PSWMFLS
-552 TFEAL
+552 TFEDL
-557 RKDLLQNYHIDSLI
+557 RKNIIENNSIDSLL
-571 HMGRGISGIDWGS
+571 HLSRGVFGADFGASSAVIS
-584 VAFVVTNTKGQE
+584 NTKNPEAYGTYFRLIERTFQE
-596 TGVYFKLHKRNFQH
+596 FDQKHLQLLFEKTLD
-610 IYFNHIEQLFLK
+610 NHE
-622 VLQDHSFRYNFDS
+622 FRYYFADYNKDVEDIV
-635 YRDEEG
+635 Y
-641 VAFVLSHSENGL
+641 SENGAKI
-653 QMYYAANQRNFEK
+653 YYSGISQQNFEK

-678 REYSLIS
+678 KMIHNFDNGVIS
-685 NNKSIGE
+685 NIASPCKGIDTGENDYFLKLWHEVIVEDIDKSNGIG
-692 IAEPRAGLQTSD
+692 
-704 NIRFLRLW
+704 
-712 YEVSIN
+712 
-718 KTGFNLQRND
+718 
-728 ALSSDF
+728 
-734 KWFPHNKGGAD
+734 KWVPYNKGGEF
-745 RKWYGNRDFII
+745 RKWYGNRDNILRW
-756 NFYNDGQELK
+756 NGSDKELASRLNWPVK
-766 YWLEHNPNDPTTKS
+766 KPT
-780 WSRNLRNYSFYFKE
+780 LRNKDKWFEPSF
-794 GITWGAVTSKTLT
+794 TWSSISSGAFSA
-807 VRYSPIGS
+807 RYSPKGALFDNGGSS
-815 LFDTSGPMLFSNQ
+815 LFSSYNLM
-828 SLFYILGLMNSK
+828 YLGGMINSVVAK
-840 VLIKLAQIFSQG
+840 IYFKLLAPTINYQPGDVGNLPLVKEIQVEEIEISDIVQQN
-852 LSIGSGHIAN
+852 IA
-862 VPFVYM
+862 
-868 ENIKIDTLV
+868 I
-877 RMNISFSKQDWD
+877 SKQDWD

-899 NPLLSYVN
+899 NPLLSYIN
-907 KEISEGEIGKSYSI
+907 KEIAEGETGKSYKIES
-921 AALYNLYTTDWEER
+921 LYNLYTADWEER

-993 QFISYS
+993 QFISYA

-1012 GLHIAHPNPTDDEVC
+1012 ELHIAHPNPTDDEVC
-1027 TYTYNGRNF
+1027 TYSYNGRNF

-1081 EAALGRNIDTY
+1081 EGALGKDIDTY

>member
-14 RMVLLEGIDNKLGL
+14 RKVLLDGIENKLGL

-95 IRIMVKNGFTEPVLE
+95 IRIMAKNGFTEPVLE
-110 YQSTSLRLPRIVA
+110 YQSASLCLPRIVA

-131 PMSEPDRASLMA
+131 PMSESDRAFLMA
-143 LLDNDALITEQFTL
+143 LLDDDALITQQFTL

-239 AEADDIPAA
+239 ADADDIPAA

-292 PTLADA
+292 PTPADA

-386 RVLDMSVASKVRRL
+386 RVLDMGVASKVRRL

-425 LAALALMEQADN
+425 LDTLVLMEQADN

-458 REWKEIGTENNK
+458 SEWKEIGTDNNK

-477 FDIVLAL
+477 FDVVLAL

-496 YMGSGNMNAELSE
+496 YMGNGNMNAELSG
-509 YVKKNYADGKA
+509 YVKKYYENGKS
-520 DLFSVF
+520 DLATVF
-526 MILAKDN
+526 VELMPDHLVK
-533 LKENGKYGMINL
+533 NGKYGFIIP
-545 PSWLFLS
+545 PSWMFLS
-552 TFEAL
+552 TFENL
-557 RKDLLQNYHIDSLI
+557 RKNIIENNAIDSLL
-571 HMGRGISGIDWGS
+571 HLSRGVFGADFGASSAVIS
-584 VAFVVTNTKGQE
+584 NTKNPEAHGTYFRLIERTFQE
-596 TGVYFKLHKRNFQH
+596 FDQKHLKLLFEKTLN
-610 IYFNHIEQLFLK
+610 NHE
-622 VLQDHSFRYNFDS
+622 FRYYFADYNKDVEDIV
-635 YRDEEG
+635 Y
-641 VAFVLSHSENGL
+641 SENGAKI
-653 QMYYAANQRNFEK
+653 YYSDIQQQNFEK
-666 IPGSPIGYWVSE
+666 IPGSPIGYWVSDDVLNSFSFPSFIQ
-678 REYSLIS
+678 YGKGVKGLDSGD
-685 NNKSIGE
+685 NNKYV
-692 IAEPRAGLQTSD
+692 
-704 NIRFLRLW
+704 RLFW
-712 YEVSIN
+712 EVN
-718 KTGFNLQRND
+718 KNLN
-728 ALSSDF
+728 
-734 KWFPHNKGGAD
+734 KWFFYCSGGPY
-745 RKWYGNRDFII
+745 RKWYGNNIYFIDYI
-756 NFYNDGQELK
+756 NVCNFKGACVRNKEL
-766 YWLEHNPNDPTTKS
+766 
-780 WSRNLRNYSFYFKE
+780 YFKE
-794 GITWGAVTSKTLT
+794 GFEWSRISSNHFGVRKISNAVFGGASQMAFLNEGENLNKFLAIFNTKIIEFFIKFLNPTMITQAGDIN
-807 VRYSPIGS
+807 RIPICHQ
-815 LFDTSGPMLFSNQ
+815 LPHNIDYLVDQ
-828 SLFYILGLMNSK
+828 SL
-840 VLIKLAQIFSQG
+840 
-852 LSIGSGHIAN
+852 
-862 VPFVYM
+862 
-868 ENIKIDTLV
+868 NI
-877 RMNISFSKQDWD
+877 SKQDWD
-889 SHETSWDFEE
+889 SHETSWNFEE
-899 NPLLSYVN
+899 NPLLSYIN
-907 KEISEGEIGKSYSI
+907 KEIAEGETEKSYKIES
-921 AALYNLYTTDWEER
+921 LYNLYTTDWEER
-935 FMQLHAN
+935 FMQLQAN

-973 QGEIKVDDN
+973 QGEIKVGDN

-993 QFISYS
+993 QFISYA

-1027 TYTYNGRNF
+1027 TYSYNGKNF

-1081 EAALGRNIDTY
+1081 EGALGKDIDTY

-1126 MHRMNPYTVE
+1126 MHRMNPYTAE

-1175 QKDLDECR
+1175 QKDLKECR

>member
-1 METNQI
+1 METSQI

-14 RMVLLEGIDNKLGL
+14 RKVLLEGIDNKLGL

-48 HIVFMGKVITDMT
+48 YIVFMGKVITDMT

-131 PMSEPDRASLMA
+131 PMSESDRASLMA

-185 VNILAE
+185 TNILAE

-208 YRQSE
+208 YKQSE

-292 PTLADA
+292 PTPAEA
-298 VFHYDDIHS
+298 VFHYEDIHS

-386 RVLDMSVASKVRRL
+386 KVLDMGVASKVRRL

-477 FDIVLAL
+477 FDIIFAL

-509 YVKKNYADGKA
+509 YVKKNYADGKS

-526 MILAKDN
+526 MILAKDH
-533 LKENGKYGMINL
+533 LKENGKYGMINMQ
-545 PSWLFLS
+545 SWMFLS
-552 TFEAL
+552 SFEGL
-557 RKDLLQNYHIDSLI
+557 RKSLLENTHIDNML
-571 HMGRGISGIDWGS
+571 HLGPRTFDELSGEVVQN
-584 VAFVVTNTKGQE
+584 VAFAISNTNPLGN
-596 TGVYFKLHKRNFQH
+596 GVYYRLVDGKNCADKERMFFSSDS
-610 IYFNHIEQLFLK
+610 IYSDVSQ
-622 VLQDHSFRYNFDS
+622 Q
-635 YRDEEG
+635 
-641 VAFVLSHSENGL
+641 
-653 QMYYAANQRNFEK
+653 NFEK

-678 REYSLIS
+678 REYYLIS
-685 NNKSIGE
+685 NNKTIGE

-718 KTGFNLQRND
+718 KTRFNLQRND

-807 VRYSPIGS
+807 VRYSPVGS

-828 SLFYILGLMNSK
+828 YLFYILGLMNSK
-840 VLIKLAQIFSQG
+840 VLIKLARIFSQG

-899 NPLLSYVN
+899 NPLLSYIN
-907 KEISEGEIGKSYSI
+907 KEIAEGETEKSYKIES
-921 AALYNLYTTDWEER
+921 LYNLYTTDWEER

-973 QGEIKVDDN
+973 QGEIS
-982 HIEFQPDVVVK
+982 I
-993 QFISYS
+993 
-999 VGCMMGRYRLDKP
+999 
-1012 GLHIAHPNPTDDEVC
+1012 
-1027 TYTYNGRNF
+1027 
-1036 TIDDD
+1036 
-1041 AIIPLMARDTVFT
+1041 
-1054 DNAGERFREFLKV
+1054 
-1067 ALGEDTLTENLNFI
+1067 
-1081 EAALGRNIDTY
+1081 
-1092 FVKDFWKDHLSRYQ
+1092 KD
-1106 KRPIYWLFASKKGAF
+1106 
-1121 QCITY
+1121 
-1126 MHRMNPYTVE
+1126 
-1136 QIRNKYL
+1136 
-1143 LPHIEYLGTRI
+1143 
-1154 AEMESRAATLST
+1154 
-1166 KERKDMAKL
+1166 
-1175 QKDLDECR
+1175 
-1183 EYHDR
+1183 
-1188 LHLIADKQIDFDLDD
+1188 
-1203 GVVVN
+1203 
-1208 YAKFEDVVV
+1208 
-1217 KLK
+1217 

>member
-14 RMVLLEGIDNKLGL
+14 RKVLLEGIDNKLGL

-95 IRIMVKNGFTEPVLE
+95 IRIMVKNGFIEPVLE
-110 YQSTSLRLPRIVA
+110 YQSASLRLPRIVA

-131 PMSEPDRASLMA
+131 PMSESDRAYLME
-143 LLDNDALITEQFTL
+143 LLDNDALIMEQFTL

-178 YTELLLP
+178 CTELLLP
-185 VNILAE
+185 ANILAE

-277 MDIKEQMKYLVEPAE
+277 MDIKEQMKYLVEPSE
-292 PTLADA
+292 PTPADA

-386 RVLDMSVASKVRRL
+386 KVLDMSVASKVRRL
-400 NAEGGVAELLT
+400 NAEGNVAGLLT

-425 LAALALMEQADN
+425 LDALALMEQADN

-447 EATRTAIAMRS
+447 ETTRTAIAMRS
-458 REWKEIGTENNK
+458 REWKEIGTDNNK

-477 FDIVLAL
+477 FDIILAL

-509 YVKKNYADGKA
+509 YVKKNYEDGKT

-533 LKENGKYGMINL
+533 LKENGKYGMINMQ
-545 PSWLFLS
+545 SWMFLS
-552 TFEAL
+552 SFEGL
-557 RKDLLQNYHIDSLI
+557 RKSLLENTQIDNMLHLGPRTFDELSGEVVQN
-571 HMGRGISGIDWGS
+571 
-584 VAFVVTNTKGQE
+584 VAFVISNTLPYGD
-596 TGVYFKLHKRNFQH
+596 GVYYRLVDGKNCSDKERMFLNGEN
-610 IYFNHIEQLFLK
+610 IY
-622 VLQDHSFRYNFDS
+622 S
-635 YRDEEG
+635 G
-641 VAFVLSHSENGL
+641 VS
-653 QMYYAANQRNFEK
+653 QQNFEK
-666 IPGSPIGYWVSE
+666 IPGSPIGYWVSKKMIHNFE
-678 REYSLIS
+678 NGVIS
-685 NNKSIGE
+685 NIASPCKGIDTGENDYFLKLWHEVIVEDIDKSNGIG
-692 IAEPRAGLQTSD
+692 
-704 NIRFLRLW
+704 
-712 YEVSIN
+712 
-718 KTGFNLQRND
+718 
-728 ALSSDF
+728 
-734 KWFPHNKGGAD
+734 KWVPYNKGGEF
-745 RKWYGNRDFII
+745 RKWYGNRDNILRW
-756 NFYNDGQELK
+756 NGSDKELASRLNWPVK
-766 YWLEHNPNDPTTKS
+766 KPT
-780 WSRNLRNYSFYFKE
+780 LRNKDKWFEPSF
-794 GITWGAVTSKTLT
+794 TWSSISSGAFSA
-807 VRYSPIGS
+807 RYSPKGALFDNGGSS
-815 LFDTSGPMLFSNQ
+815 LFSSYNLM
-828 SLFYILGLMNSK
+828 YLGGMINSVVAK
-840 VLIKLAQIFSQG
+840 IYFKLLAPTINYQPG
-852 LSIGSGHIAN
+852 DVGNL
-862 VPFVYM
+862 PFVK
-868 ENIKIDTLV
+868 EIQVEEIEISDLVQQNIAI
-877 RMNISFSKQDWD
+877 SKQDWD

-899 NPLLSYVN
+899 NPLLSYIN
-907 KEISEGEIGKSYSI
+907 KEIAEEETGKSYKIES
-921 AALYNLYTTDWEER
+921 LYNLYTTDWEER

-982 HIEFQPDVVVK
+982 HIEFQLDVVVK
-993 QFISYS
+993 QFISYAM
-999 VGCMMGRYRLDKP
+999 GCMMGRYRLDKP
-1012 GLHIAHPNPTDDEVC
+1012 GLHIAHPNPTDEEVC
-1027 TYTYNGRNF
+1027 TYSYNGRNF

-1067 ALGEDTLTENLNFI
+1067 ALGEDSLTENLNFI
-1081 EAALGRNIDTY
+1081 EGALGKDIDTY

-1106 KRPIYWLFASKKGAF
+1106 RRPIYWLFASKKGAF

-1175 QKDLDECR
+1175 QKDLEECR

>member
-14 RMVLLEGIDNKLGL
+14 RKVLLEGISNKLGL
-28 LGFDKQGYIAEEK
+28 LGFDKKGYIAEEK
-41 MPVKGTD
+41 MPIKGTD
-48 HIVFMGKVITDMT
+48 HIVFMGRVITDMT
-61 FYDKWMSLRERII
+61 FYDKWMSLRNRII
-74 EKGIKEVKEEAAYTW
+74 EKGIKEVKEKAAYTW

-95 IRIMVKNGFTEPVLE
+95 IRIMAKNGFTEPVLE
-110 YQSTSLRLPRIVA
+110 YQSASLRLPRIVA

-131 PMSEPDRASLMA
+131 PMSESDRTSLMA

-203 ITEDD
+203 ITEYD

-292 PTLADA
+292 PTPAEA
-298 VFHYDDIHS
+298 IFHYDDIHS

-386 RVLDMSVASKVRRL
+386 RVLDMSIASKVRRL

-425 LAALALMEQADN
+425 LDALALMEQADN

-470 IKTLLSA
+470 IKTILAA
-477 FDIVLAL
+477 FDIIIAL
-484 TDKYAALVMNPP
+484 TDKYATLVMNPP

-509 YVKKNYADGKA
+509 YVKKNYQDGKA

-526 MILAKDN
+526 MILAKDR
-533 LKENGKYGMINL
+533 LKENWKYGMINMQ
-545 PSWLFLS
+545 SWMFLS
-552 TFEAL
+552 SFESL
-557 RKDLLQNYHIDSLI
+557 RKSLLENTHIDNML
-571 HMGRGISGIDWGS
+571 HLGPRTFDELSGEVVQN
-584 VAFVVTNTKGQE
+584 VAFVISNTKPLGN
-596 TGVYFKLHKRNFQH
+596 GVYYRLVDGKNCADKERMFINAEN
-610 IYFNHIEQLFLK
+610 IYSGISQ
-622 VLQDHSFRYNFDS
+622 Q
-635 YRDEEG
+635 
-641 VAFVLSHSENGL
+641 
-653 QMYYAANQRNFEK
+653 NFEK

-678 REYSLIS
+678 KMINIIFSKEPIDNKYYCREGLHTTDNKKYVRFWQEVNYNRIAFKC
-685 NNKSIGE
+685 NNY
-692 IAEPRAGLQTSD
+692 
-704 NIRFLRLW
+704 N
-712 YEVSIN
+712 EVDEC
-718 KTGFNLQRND
+718 GR
-728 ALSSDF
+728 
-734 KWFPHNKGGAD
+734 WVPYNKGGGF
-745 RKWYGNRDFII
+745 RRWYGLNENVVAFD
-756 NFYNDGQELK
+756 YEK
-766 YWLEHNPNDPTTKS
+766 
-780 WSRNLRNYSFYFKE
+780 RNEMSALPFHVRPSENLYFKE
-794 GITWGAVTSKTLT
+794 GGTWSAISSGKFSIRYYPIGFLFDAGGQVAVGENIVDLIGYLNSNLFDVIAKITMPTINFKCGIVKTL
-807 VRYSPIGS
+807 P
-815 LFDTSGPMLFSNQ
+815 N
-828 SLFYILGLMNSK
+828 
-840 VLIKLAQIFSQG
+840 
-852 LSIGSGHIAN
+852 LSIKN
-862 VPFVYM
+862 VKY
-868 ENIKIDTLV
+868 LV
-877 RMNISFSKQDWD
+877 QQNISISQQDWD

-907 KEISEGEIGKSYSI
+907 KEIAEGETGKSYKIES
-921 AALYNLYTTDWEER
+921 LYNLYTTDWEER
-935 FMQLHAN
+935 FMQLHSN

-959 LTPDVPLDEVTILQ
+959 LTPDVPLNEVTILQ
-973 QGEIKVDDN
+973 QGEIIINNN
-982 HIEFQPDVVVK
+982 HIEFQPDVIVK
-993 QFISYS
+993 QFISYA

-1027 TYTYNGRNF
+1027 TYSYNGRNF

-1054 DNAGERFREFLKV
+1054 DNVGERFREFLKV
-1067 ALGEDTLTENLNFI
+1067 ALGEETLTENLNFI
-1081 EAALGRNIDTY
+1081 EGALGKDIDTY

-1106 KRPIYWLFASKKGAF
+1106 RRPIYWLFASKKGAF

-1126 MHRMNPYTVE
+1126 MHRMNPYTAE
-1136 QIRNKYL
+1136 LIRNKYL

-1175 QKDLDECR
+1175 QKDLEECR

-1208 YAKFEDVVV
+1208 YAKFGDVVV

>member
-1 METNQI
+1 METSQI

-14 RMVLLEGIDNKLGL
+14 RKVLLEGIENKLGL

-110 YQSTSLRLPRIVA
+110 YQSASLRLPRIVA

-131 PMSEPDRASLMA
+131 PMSESDRAYLME

-208 YRQSE
+208 YKQSE

-292 PTLADA
+292 PTPAEA

-386 RVLDMSVASKVRRL
+386 KVLDMGVASKVRRL
-400 NAEGGVAELLT
+400 NADGGVAELLT

-425 LAALALMEQADN
+425 LDALALMEQADN

-447 EATRTAIAMRS
+447 ETTRTAIAMRS
-458 REWKEIGTENNK
+458 SEWKEIGTENNK
-470 IKTLLSA
+470 IKTVLSA
-477 FDIVLAL
+477 FDIILAL

-496 YMGSGNMNAELSE
+496 YMGSSNMNAKLSE
-509 YVKKNYADGKA
+509 YVKKNYAIGKS
-520 DLFSVF
+520 DLATVF
-526 MILAKDN
+526 VELMPEHLVK
-533 LKENGKYGMINL
+533 NGKYGFIIP
-545 PSWLFLS
+545 PSWMFLS
-552 TFEAL
+552 TFEDL
-557 RKDLLQNYHIDSLI
+557 RENIVENNTIDSLL
-571 HMGRGISGIDWGS
+571 HLSRGVFGADFGASSAVIS
-584 VAFVVTNTKGQE
+584 NTKNPEAHGTYFRLIERTFQE
-596 TGVYFKLHKRNFQH
+596 FDQKHLQLLFEKTLD
-610 IYFNHIEQLFLK
+610 NHE
-622 VLQDHSFRYNFDS
+622 FRYYFADYNKDVEDIV
-635 YRDEEG
+635 Y
-641 VAFVLSHSENGL
+641 SENGAKI
-653 QMYYAANQRNFEK
+653 YYSDVSQQNFEK

-678 REYSLIS
+678 KIFSRFAGNLALSAVA
-685 NNKSIGE
+685 K
-692 IAEPRAGLQTSD
+692 PCVGLQTAD
-704 NIRFLRLW
+704 NARFVRLW
-712 YEVSIN
+712 FEVN
-718 KTGFNLQRND
+718 LKKVGFGCSSAEE
-728 ALSSDF
+728 ALEIKR
-734 KWFPHNKGGAD
+734 KWFPYNKGGD
-745 RKWYGNRDFII
+745 QRRWYGNQTHIV
-756 NFYNDGQELK
+756 NWANDGEEIK
-766 YWLEHNPNDPTTKS
+766 SFKGAVIRNP
-780 WSRNLRNYSFYFKE
+780 SFYFKPSISWSDISSNSNSFKVYPKGFIFDVCGMSCFDAPNE
-794 GITWGAVTSKTLT
+794 LNLLGVLNTSFIAKIAKILNPTMHFQ
-807 VRYSPIGS
+807 IGDFKK
-815 LFDTSGPMLFSNQ
+815 LPYLEVNTGNFSNIVQ
-828 SLFYILGLMNSK
+828 QN
-840 VLIKLAQIFSQG
+840 
-852 LSIGSGHIAN
+852 IA
-862 VPFVYM
+862 
-868 ENIKIDTLV
+868 I
-877 RMNISFSKQDWD
+877 SKQDWD

-899 NPLLSYVN
+899 NPLLGYIN
-907 KEISEGEIGKSYSI
+907 KEIAEGETGKSYKIES
-921 AALYNLYTTDWEER
+921 LYNFYTTDWEER

-973 QGEIKVDDN
+973 QGEIS
-982 HIEFQPDVVVK
+982 I
-993 QFISYS
+993 
-999 VGCMMGRYRLDKP
+999 
-1012 GLHIAHPNPTDDEVC
+1012 
-1027 TYTYNGRNF
+1027 
-1036 TIDDD
+1036 
-1041 AIIPLMARDTVFT
+1041 
-1054 DNAGERFREFLKV
+1054 
-1067 ALGEDTLTENLNFI
+1067 
-1081 EAALGRNIDTY
+1081 
-1092 FVKDFWKDHLSRYQ
+1092 KD
-1106 KRPIYWLFASKKGAF
+1106 
-1121 QCITY
+1121 
-1126 MHRMNPYTVE
+1126 
-1136 QIRNKYL
+1136 
-1143 LPHIEYLGTRI
+1143 
-1154 AEMESRAATLST
+1154 
-1166 KERKDMAKL
+1166 
-1175 QKDLDECR
+1175 
-1183 EYHDR
+1183 
-1188 LHLIADKQIDFDLDD
+1188 
-1203 GVVVN
+1203 
-1208 YAKFEDVVV
+1208 
-1217 KLK
+1217 

>member
-14 RMVLLEGIDNKLGL
+14 RKVLLEGIDNKLGL

-48 HIVFMGKVITDMT
+48 HIVFMGRVITDMT

-74 EKGIKEVKEEAAYTW
+74 EKGIKEVKEEAAYIW

-131 PMSEPDRASLMA
+131 PMSESDRAYLME

-277 MDIKEQMKYLVEPAE
+277 MDIKEQMKYLIEPAE
-292 PTLADA
+292 PTPAEA

-329 SIYIEEGYN
+329 TIYIEEGYN

-386 RVLDMSVASKVRRL
+386 KVLDMSVASKVRRL
-400 NAEGGVAELLT
+400 NAEGNVAELLT
-411 EFFAGANKELITET
+411 EFFASAKKELITET
-425 LAALALMEQADN
+425 LDALALMEQADN

-447 EATRTAIAMRS
+447 ETTRTAIAVRS
-458 REWKEIGTENNK
+458 REWKEIGTDNNK
-470 IKTLLSA
+470 IKTILAA

-509 YVKKNYADGKA
+509 YVKKNYAIGKS
-520 DLFSVF
+520 DLATVF
-526 MILAKDN
+526 VELMPEHLVK
-533 LKENGKYGMINL
+533 NGKYGFIIP
-545 PSWLFLS
+545 PSWMFLS
-552 TFEAL
+552 TFEDL
-557 RKDLLQNYHIDSLI
+557 RKNIIENNAIDSLL
-571 HMGRGISGIDWGS
+571 HLSRGVFGADFGASSAVIS
-584 VAFVVTNTKGQE
+584 NTKNPEAHGTYFRLIERTFQE
-596 TGVYFKLHKRNFQH
+596 FDQKHLQLLFEKTLD
-610 IYFNHIEQLFLK
+610 NHE
-622 VLQDHSFRYNFDS
+622 FRYYFTDYNKDVEDIV
-635 YRDEEG
+635 Y
-641 VAFVLSHSENGL
+641 SENGAKI
-653 QMYYAANQRNFEK
+653 YYSGVSQQNFEK

-678 REYSLIS
+678 KIFSRFAGNLALSAVA
-685 NNKSIGE
+685 K
-692 IAEPRAGLQTSD
+692 PCVGLQTAD
-704 NIRFLRLW
+704 NARFVRLW
-712 YEVSIN
+712 FEVN
-718 KTGFNLQRND
+718 LKKVGFGC
-728 ALSSDF
+728 SSAEEAMETKR
-734 KWFPHNKGGAD
+734 KWFPYNKGGD
-745 RKWYGNRDFII
+745 QRRWYGNQTHIV
-756 NFYNDGQELK
+756 NWANDGEEIK
-766 YWLEHNPNDPTTKS
+766 SFKGAVIRNP
-780 WSRNLRNYSFYFKE
+780 SFYFKPCISWSDISSNSNSFKVYPKGFIFDVCGMSCFDAPNE
-794 GITWGAVTSKTLT
+794 LNLLGVLNTSFIAKIAKILNPTMHFQ
-807 VRYSPIGS
+807 IGDFKK
-815 LFDTSGPMLFSNQ
+815 LPYLEVNTGNFSNIVQ
-828 SLFYILGLMNSK
+828 QN
-840 VLIKLAQIFSQG
+840 
-852 LSIGSGHIAN
+852 IA
-862 VPFVYM
+862 
-868 ENIKIDTLV
+868 I
-877 RMNISFSKQDWD
+877 SKQDWD

-899 NPLLSYVN
+899 NPLLSYIN
-907 KEISEGEIGKSYSI
+907 KEIAEGETGKSYKIES
-921 AALYNLYTTDWEER
+921 LYNLYTTDWEER
-935 FMQLHAN
+935 FEQLHAN

-959 LTPDVPLDEVTILQ
+959 LTPDVPLDEITILQ

-982 HIEFQPDVVVK
+982 HIEFQPDVIVK
-993 QFISYS
+993 QFISYA

-1081 EAALGRNIDTY
+1081 EAALGKDIDTY

>member
-14 RMVLLEGIDNKLGL
+14 RKVLLEGIDNKLGL

-95 IRIMVKNGFTEPVLE
+95 IRIMVKNGFTEPILE
-110 YQSTSLRLPRIVA
+110 YQSTSLRMPRIVA

-131 PMSEPDRASLMA
+131 PMSESDRASLMA

-185 VNILAE
+185 NNILAE

-292 PTLADA
+292 PTPEEA

-329 SIYIEEGYN
+329 TIYIEEGYN

-386 RVLDMSVASKVRRL
+386 RVLDMSIAPKVRRL

-425 LAALALMEQADN
+425 LDALVLMEQADN

-447 EATRTAIAMRS
+447 ETTRAAIVIRS
-458 REWKEIGTENNK
+458 REWKEIGTDNNK

-477 FDIVLAL
+477 FDIILAL

-496 YMGSGNMNAELSE
+496 YMGNGNMNAELSE

-526 MILAKDN
+526 MILAKDH
-533 LKENGKYGMINL
+533 LKENGKYGMINMQ
-545 PSWLFLS
+545 SWMFLS
-552 TFEAL
+552 SFEGL
-557 RKDLLQNYHIDSLI
+557 RKSLLENTRIDNMLHLGPRTFDELSGEVVQN
-571 HMGRGISGIDWGS
+571 
-584 VAFVVTNTKGQE
+584 VAFVISNTKPFGN
-596 TGVYFKLHKRNFQH
+596 GVYYRLVDGKNCADKERMFINSDS
-610 IYFNHIEQLFLK
+610 IYSGISQ
-622 VLQDHSFRYNFDS
+622 Q
-635 YRDEEG
+635 
-641 VAFVLSHSENGL
+641 
-653 QMYYAANQRNFEK
+653 NFEN

-678 REYSLIS
+678 KIINLFSKDIAISKYSIARS
-685 NNKSIGE
+685 GFSTGNNE
-692 IAEPRAGLQTSD
+692 AF
-704 NIRFLRLW
+704 IRNW
-712 YEVSIN
+712 HEVSIN
-718 KTGFNLQRND
+718 QIGFNIND
-728 ALSSDF
+728 NASFIKSKCKYVPF
-734 KWFPHNKGGAD
+734 TAGGSF
-745 RKWYGNRDFII
+745 RRWYGNVDSVVNWICPEKMHR
-756 NFYNDGQELK
+756 
-766 YWLEHNPNDPTTKS
+766 PRTTYM
-780 WSRNLRNYSFYFKE
+780 NLYFKPA
-794 GITWGAVTSKTLT
+794 ITWNAITSGNLSCR
-807 VRYSPIGS
+807 VYDNGFLFEHAAAS
-815 LFDTSGPMLFSNQ
+815 LFVNEEYKSEYFLAYINTSVFKAILRILNPTLNNGAEIVSSVPIILSNED
-828 SLFYILGLMNSK
+828 YILGIVQQNITISK
-840 VLIKLAQIFSQG
+840 
-852 LSIGSGHIAN
+852 
-862 VPFVYM
+862 
-868 ENIKIDTLV
+868 T
-877 RMNISFSKQDWD
+877 DWNA
-889 SHETSWDFEE
+889 HETSWDFEE
-899 NPLLSYVN
+899 NPLLSYIN
-907 KEISEGEIGKSYSI
+907 KEIAEGETEKSYKIES
-921 AALYNLYTTDWEER
+921 LYNLYTTDWEER

-993 QFISYS
+993 QFISYA

-1027 TYTYNGRNF
+1027 TYSYNGRNF

-1041 AIIPLMARDTVFT
+1041 AIIPLMARDTIFT

-1081 EAALGRNIDTY
+1081 EAALGKDIDTY

-1106 KRPIYWLFASKKGAF
+1106 RRPIYWLFASKKGAF

-1166 KERKDMAKL
+1166 KERKDMTKL
-1175 QKDLDECR
+1175 QKDLEECR

-1188 LHLIADKQIDFDLDD
+1188 LHLIADQQIDFDLDD

-1208 YAKFEDVVV
+1208 YAKFGDVVV

>member
-14 RMVLLEGIDNKLGL
+14 RKVLLEGIDNKLGL

-48 HIVFMGKVITDMT
+48 HIVFMGRVITDMT

-74 EKGIKEVKEEAAYTW
+74 EKGIKEVKEEAAYIW

-131 PMSEPDRASLMA
+131 PMSESDRAYLME

-277 MDIKEQMKYLVEPAE
+277 MDIKEQMKYLIEPAE
-292 PTLADA
+292 PTPAEA

-329 SIYIEEGYN
+329 TIYIEEGYN

-370 KACQKDNS
+370 KACQKDTS

-386 RVLDMSVASKVRRL
+386 KVLDMSVASKVRRL
-400 NAEGGVAELLT
+400 NAEGNVAELLT
-411 EFFAGANKELITET
+411 EFFASAKKELITET
-425 LAALALMEQADN
+425 LDALALMEQADN

-447 EATRTAIAMRS
+447 ETTRTAIAVRS
-458 REWKEIGTENNK
+458 REWKEIGTDNNK
-470 IKTLLSA
+470 IKTILAA

-509 YVKKNYADGKA
+509 YVKKNYAIGKS
-520 DLFSVF
+520 DLATVF
-526 MILAKDN
+526 VELMPEHLVK
-533 LKENGKYGMINL
+533 NGKYGFIIP
-545 PSWLFLS
+545 PSWMFLS
-552 TFEAL
+552 TFEDL
-557 RKDLLQNYHIDSLI
+557 RKNIIENNAIDSLL
-571 HMGRGISGIDWGS
+571 HLSRGVFGADFGASSAVIS
-584 VAFVVTNTKGQE
+584 NTKNPEAHGTYFRLIERTFQE
-596 TGVYFKLHKRNFQH
+596 FDQKHLQLLFEKTLD
-610 IYFNHIEQLFLK
+610 NHE
-622 VLQDHSFRYNFDS
+622 FRYYFTDYNKDVEDIV
-635 YRDEEG
+635 Y
-641 VAFVLSHSENGL
+641 SENGAKI
-653 QMYYAANQRNFEK
+653 YYSGVSQQNFEK

-678 REYSLIS
+678 KIFSRFAGNLALSAVA
-685 NNKSIGE
+685 K
-692 IAEPRAGLQTSD
+692 PCVGLQTAD
-704 NIRFLRLW
+704 NARFVRLW
-712 YEVSIN
+712 FEVN
-718 KTGFNLQRND
+718 LKKVGFGC
-728 ALSSDF
+728 SSAEEAMETKR
-734 KWFPHNKGGAD
+734 KWFPYNKGGD
-745 RKWYGNRDFII
+745 QRRWYGNQTHIV
-756 NFYNDGQELK
+756 NWANDGE
-766 YWLEHNPNDPTTKS
+766 
-780 WSRNLRNYSFYFKE
+780 
-794 GITWGAVTSKTLT
+794 
-807 VRYSPIGS
+807 
-815 LFDTSGPMLFSNQ
+815 
-828 SLFYILGLMNSK
+828 
-840 VLIKLAQIFSQG
+840 
-852 LSIGSGHIAN
+852 
-862 VPFVYM
+862 
-868 ENIKIDTLV
+868 
-877 RMNISFSKQDWD
+877 
-889 SHETSWDFEE
+889 
-899 NPLLSYVN
+899 
-907 KEISEGEIGKSYSI
+907 
-921 AALYNLYTTDWEER
+921 
-935 FMQLHAN
+935 
-942 EEELNRQFIEI
+942 
-953 YGLQDE
+953 
-959 LTPDVPLDEVTILQ
+959 
-973 QGEIKVDDN
+973 EIKS
-982 HIEFQPDVVVK
+982 F
-993 QFISYS
+993 
-999 VGCMMGRYRLDKP
+999 KP
-1012 GLHIAHPNPTDDEVC
+1012 
-1027 TYTYNGRNF
+1027 
-1036 TIDDD
+1036 
-1041 AIIPLMARDTVFT
+1041 
-1054 DNAGERFREFLKV
+1054 
-1067 ALGEDTLTENLNFI
+1067 
-1081 EAALGRNIDTY
+1081 
-1092 FVKDFWKDHLSRYQ
+1092 
-1106 KRPIYWLFASKKGAF
+1106 
-1121 QCITY
+1121 
-1126 MHRMNPYTVE
+1126 
-1136 QIRNKYL
+1136 
-1143 LPHIEYLGTRI
+1143 
-1154 AEMESRAATLST
+1154 
-1166 KERKDMAKL
+1166 
-1175 QKDLDECR
+1175 
-1183 EYHDR
+1183 
-1188 LHLIADKQIDFDLDD
+1188 
-1203 GVVVN
+1203 
-1208 YAKFEDVVV
+1208 
-1217 KLK
+1217 

>member
-1 METNQI
+1 METSQI

-14 RMVLLEGIDNKLGL
+14 RKVLLEGIENKLGL

-110 YQSTSLRLPRIVA
+110 YQSASLRLPRIVA

-131 PMSEPDRASLMA
+131 PMSESDRAYLME

-208 YRQSE
+208 YKQSE

-292 PTLADA
+292 PTPAEA
-298 VFHYDDIHS
+298 IFHYDDIHS

-329 SIYIEEGYN
+329 TIYIEEGYN

-386 RVLDMSVASKVRRL
+386 RVLDMGIASKVRRL

-425 LAALALMEQADN
+425 LDALALMEQADN

-447 EATRTAIAMRS
+447 EATRAAIAMRS
-458 REWKEIGTENNK
+458 REWKEIGTDNNK
-470 IKTLLSA
+470 IKMLLSA
-477 FDIVLAL
+477 FDIILAL

-496 YMGSGNMNAELSE
+496 YMGRGNMNDKLATYLD
-509 YVKKNYADGKA
+509 KNYPLAKQ
-520 DLFSVF
+520 DLFATFMQVMIDKTIEKGFSSFITMESWMFLSSFEKLRKSIIENYYISSLGHFGWHIIGIAFGTAMTVVQKTKCFGRRGEYSYLTIDDIDRNINIPFVF
-526 MILAKDN
+526 PKKDN
-533 LKENGKYGMINL
+533 
-545 PSWLFLS
+545 
-552 TFEAL
+552 
-557 RKDLLQNYHIDSLI
+557 
-571 HMGRGISGIDWGS
+571 GR
-584 VAFVVTNTKGQE
+584 
-596 TGVYFKLHKRNFQH
+596 
-610 IYFNHIEQLFLK
+610 
-622 VLQDHSFRYNFDS
+622 
-635 YRDEEG
+635 
-641 VAFVLSHSENGL
+641 
-653 QMYYAANQRNFEK
+653 YAIVSQQNFEK

-678 REYSLIS
+678 KIFSRF
-685 NNKSIGE
+685 
-692 IAEPRAGLQTSD
+692 AGNLALSAVCKPTQGLATAD
-704 NIRFLRLW
+704 NARFVRLW
-712 YEVSIN
+712 FEVN
-718 KTGFNLQRND
+718 LKKVGFGCSSAEE
-728 ALSSDF
+728 ALETKR
-734 KWFPHNKGGAD
+734 KWFPYNKGGAS
-745 RKWYGNRDFII
+745 RKWYGNQDYLI
-756 NFYNDGQELK
+756 NWEYDGIGVK
-766 YWLEHNPNDPTTKS
+766 NNVGAVIRNPEQYFKVSIS
-780 WSRNLRNYSFYFKE
+780 WSKVSSTKIAFRYFPK
-794 GITWGAVTSKTLT
+794 GFIFADAGMS
-807 VRYSPIGS
+807 I
-815 LFDTSGPMLFSNQ
+815 FSEAK
-828 SLFYILGLMNSK
+828 LFYLHGYCNSNVASSFIEILSPTLNYE
-840 VLIKLAQIFSQG
+840 V
-852 LSIGSGHIAN
+852 GHIGALPINIIENSIN
-862 VPFVYM
+862 VEKIVKD
-868 ENIKIDTLV
+868 NIFI
-877 RMNISFSKQDWD
+877 SKQDWD
-889 SHETSWDFEE
+889 SHETSWDFDE
-899 NPLLSYVN
+899 NPLLSYIN
-907 KEISEGEIGKSYSI
+907 KEIVEGETGKSYKIES
-921 AALYNLYTTDWEER
+921 LYNLYTTDWEER

-982 HIEFQPDVVVK
+982 RIEFQPDVVVK
-993 QFISYS
+993 QFISYA

-1027 TYTYNGRNF
+1027 TYSYNGRNF

-1067 ALGEDTLTENLNFI
+1067 ALGEDTEIENLNFI
-1081 EAALGRNIDTY
+1081 EGALGKDIDTY

-1106 KRPIYWLFASKKGAF
+1106 RRPIYWLFASKKGAF

-1166 KERKDMAKL
+1166 KERKDMTKL
-1175 QKDLDECR
+1175 QKDLEECR

>member
-1 METNQI
+1 METSQI

-14 RMVLLEGIDNKLGL
+14 RKVLLEGIENKLGL

-110 YQSTSLRLPRIVA
+110 YQGASLRLPRIVA

-131 PMSEPDRASLMA
+131 PMSESDRAYLME

-292 PTLADA
+292 PTPAEA

-386 RVLDMSVASKVRRL
+386 RVLDMGIASKVRRL

-425 LAALALMEQADN
+425 LDALALMEQADN

-458 REWKEIGTENNK
+458 REWKEIGTDNNK
-470 IKTLLSA
+470 IKMLLSA
-477 FDIVLAL
+477 FDIILAL

-509 YVKKNYADGKA
+509 YVKKNYADGKS

-526 MILAKDN
+526 MILAKDH
-533 LKENGKYGMINL
+533 LKENGKYGMINMQ
-545 PSWLFLS
+545 SWMFLS
-552 TFEAL
+552 SFEGL
-557 RKDLLQNYHIDSLI
+557 RKSLLENTHIDNML
-571 HMGRGISGIDWGS
+571 HLGPRTFDELSGEVVQN
-584 VAFVVTNTKGQE
+584 VAFVISNTKPLGN
-596 TGVYFKLHKRNFQH
+596 GVYYRLVDGKNCADKERMFFSSDS
-610 IYFNHIEQLFLK
+610 IYSDVSQ
-622 VLQDHSFRYNFDS
+622 Q
-635 YRDEEG
+635 
-641 VAFVLSHSENGL
+641 
-653 QMYYAANQRNFEK
+653 NFEK

-678 REYSLIS
+678 REYYLIS
-685 NNKSIGE
+685 NNKTIGE

-718 KTGFNLQRND
+718 KTRFNLQRND

-807 VRYSPIGS
+807 VRYSPVGS

-828 SLFYILGLMNSK
+828 YLFYILGLMNSK
-840 VLIKLAQIFSQG
+840 VLIKLARIFSQG

-899 NPLLSYVN
+899 NPLLSYIN
-907 KEISEGEIGKSYSI
+907 KEIAEGETEKSYSI
-921 AALYNLYTTDWEER
+921 AALYNLYTTDWEEH
-935 FMQLHAN
+935 FKQLHAN

-973 QGEIKVDDN
+973 QGEIKVGDN

-993 QFISYS
+993 QFISYA
-999 VGCMMGRYRLDKP
+999 VGCMMGRYRLDKL

-1027 TYTYNGRNF
+1027 TYSYNGRNF

-1041 AIIPLMARDTVFT
+1041 AIIPLMARDTIFT

-1081 EAALGRNIDTY
+1081 EAALGKDIDTY

-1106 KRPIYWLFASKKGAF
+1106 RRPIYWLFASKKGAF

-1166 KERKDMAKL
+1166 KERKDMTKL
-1175 QKDLDECR
+1175 QKDLEECR
-1183 EYHDR
+1183 GYHDR

>member
-14 RMVLLEGIDNKLGL
+14 RKVLLEGIDNKLGL

-61 FYDKWMSLRERII
+61 FYDKWMSLRERIT

-110 YQSTSLRLPRIVA
+110 YQSASLRLPRIVA

-277 MDIKEQMKYLVEPAE
+277 MDIKEQMKYLIEPAE
-292 PTLADA
+292 PTPAEA

-329 SIYIEEGYN
+329 TIYIEEGYN

-386 RVLDMSVASKVRRL
+386 RVLDMSIAPKVRRL

-425 LAALALMEQADN
+425 LDALVLMEQADN

-447 EATRTAIAMRS
+447 ETTRAAIVIRS
-458 REWKEIGTENNK
+458 REWKEIGTDNNK

-496 YMGSGNMNAELSE
+496 YMGNGNMNAELSE

-526 MILAKDN
+526 MILAKDH
-533 LKENGKYGMINL
+533 LKENGKYGMINMQ
-545 PSWLFLS
+545 SWMFLS
-552 TFEAL
+552 SFEGL
-557 RKDLLQNYHIDSLI
+557 RKSLLENTRIDNMLHLGPRSFDELSGEVVQN
-571 HMGRGISGIDWGS
+571 
-584 VAFVVTNTKGQE
+584 VAFVISNSMPTADTIGTYYRLIAGGNCHTKESMFLNPEEIDTENAKNKQ
-596 TGVYFKLHKRNFQH
+596 
-610 IYFNHIEQLFLK
+610 IYFPY
-622 VLQDHSFRYNFDS
+622 VY
-635 YRDEEG
+635 
-641 VAFVLSHSENGL
+641 
-653 QMYYAANQRNFEK
+653 QMDFEK
-666 IPGSPIGYWVSE
+666 IPGNPIGYWISRNILKTFSE
-678 REYSLIS
+678 DKINSITLSDGQILTGD
-685 NNKSIGE
+685 NN
-692 IAEPRAGLQTSD
+692 RY
-704 NIRFLRLW
+704 LRVFW
-712 YEVSIN
+712 ETNKN
-718 KTGFNLQRND
+718 KTGIGEDHMWNLM
-728 ALSSDF
+728 A
-734 KWFPHNKGGAD
+734 KGGGY
-745 RKWYGNRDFII
+745 RKWYGNII
-756 NFYNDGQELK
+756 DTVNWSPEARAFYKKDKTARILAEK
-766 YWLEHNPNDPTTKS
+766 YWYREAV
-780 WSRNLRNYSFYFKE
+780 
-794 GITWGAVTSKTLT
+794 TWGVIST
-807 VRYSPIGS
+807 VHPSFRLLPEGYLFNKGGYS
-815 LFDTSGPMLFSNQ
+815 LFFNNTEDKYPLIALLNTTYSE
-828 SLFYILGLMNSK
+828 YILEMINPTLSTTISDVISIPWKLPNEYRNIITKISK
-840 VLIKLAQIFSQG
+840 Q
-852 LSIGSGHIAN
+852 
-862 VPFVYM
+862 
-868 ENIKIDTLV
+868 
-877 RMNISFSKQDWD
+877 NISISKLDWD

-899 NPLLSYVN
+899 NPLLSYIN
-907 KEISEGEIGKSYSI
+907 KEIADRETGKSYKIES
-921 AALYNLYTTDWEER
+921 LYNLYTTDWEER

-993 QFISYS
+993 QFISYA

-1027 TYTYNGRNF
+1027 TYSYNGRNF

-1041 AIIPLMARDTVFT
+1041 AIIPLMARDTIFT

-1081 EAALGRNIDTY
+1081 EAALGKDIDTY

-1106 KRPIYWLFASKKGAF
+1106 RRPIYWLFASKKGAF

-1175 QKDLDECR
+1175 QKDLEECR

>member
-1 METNQI
+1 METSQI

-14 RMVLLEGIDNKLGL
+14 RKVLLEGIENKLGL

-110 YQSTSLRLPRIVA
+110 YQSASLRLPRIVA

-131 PMSEPDRASLMA
+131 PMSESDRAYLME

-292 PTLADA
+292 PTPAEA
-298 VFHYDDIHS
+298 IFHYDDIHS

-329 SIYIEEGYN
+329 TIYIEEGYN

-386 RVLDMSVASKVRRL
+386 RVLDMGIASKVRRL

-425 LAALALMEQADN
+425 LDALALMEQADN

-447 EATRTAIAMRS
+447 DTTRTAIAMRS
-458 REWKEIGTENNK
+458 REWKEIGTDNNK
-470 IKTLLSA
+470 IKTLLAA
-477 FDIVLAL
+477 FDIILAL

-496 YMGSGNMNAELSE
+496 YMGRGNMNDKLATYLD
-509 YVKKNYADGKA
+509 KNYPLAKQ
-520 DLFSVF
+520 DLFATFMQVMIDKTIEKGFSSFITMESWMFLSSFEKLRKSIIENYYISSLGHFGWHIIGIAFGTAMTVVQKTKCFGRRGEYSYLTIDDIDRNINIPFVF
-526 MILAKDN
+526 PKKDN
-533 LKENGKYGMINL
+533 
-545 PSWLFLS
+545 
-552 TFEAL
+552 
-557 RKDLLQNYHIDSLI
+557 
-571 HMGRGISGIDWGS
+571 GR
-584 VAFVVTNTKGQE
+584 
-596 TGVYFKLHKRNFQH
+596 
-610 IYFNHIEQLFLK
+610 
-622 VLQDHSFRYNFDS
+622 
-635 YRDEEG
+635 
-641 VAFVLSHSENGL
+641 
-653 QMYYAANQRNFEK
+653 YAIVSQQNFEK

-678 REYSLIS
+678 KIFSRF
-685 NNKSIGE
+685 
-692 IAEPRAGLQTSD
+692 AGNLALSAVCKPTQGLATAD
-704 NIRFLRLW
+704 NARFVRLW
-712 YEVSIN
+712 FEVN
-718 KTGFNLQRND
+718 LKKVGFGCSSAEE
-728 ALSSDF
+728 ALETKR
-734 KWFPHNKGGAD
+734 KWFPYNKGGAS
-745 RKWYGNRDFII
+745 RKWYGNQDYLI
-756 NFYNDGQELK
+756 NWEYDGIGVK
-766 YWLEHNPNDPTTKS
+766 NNVGAVIRNPEQYFKVSIS
-780 WSRNLRNYSFYFKE
+780 WSKVSSTKIAFRYFPK
-794 GITWGAVTSKTLT
+794 GFIFADAGMS
-807 VRYSPIGS
+807 I
-815 LFDTSGPMLFSNQ
+815 FSEAK
-828 SLFYILGLMNSK
+828 LFYLHGYCNSNVASSFIEILSPTLNYE
-840 VLIKLAQIFSQG
+840 V
-852 LSIGSGHIAN
+852 GHIGALPINIIENSIN
-862 VPFVYM
+862 VEKIVKD
-868 ENIKIDTLV
+868 NIFI
-877 RMNISFSKQDWD
+877 SKQDWD
-889 SHETSWDFEE
+889 SHETSWDFDE
-899 NPLLSYVN
+899 NPLLSYIN
-907 KEISEGEIGKSYSI
+907 KEIVEGETGKSYKIES
-921 AALYNLYTTDWEER
+921 LYNLYTTDWEER

-993 QFISYS
+993 QFISYA

-1027 TYTYNGRNF
+1027 TYSYNGRNF

-1081 EAALGRNIDTY
+1081 EAALGKDIDTY

-1106 KRPIYWLFASKKGAF
+1106 RRPIYWLFASKK
-1121 QCITY
+1121 
-1126 MHRMNPYTVE
+1126 
-1136 QIRNKYL
+1136 
-1143 LPHIEYLGTRI
+1143 
-1154 AEMESRAATLST
+1154 
-1166 KERKDMAKL
+1166 
-1175 QKDLDECR
+1175 
-1183 EYHDR
+1183 
-1188 LHLIADKQIDFDLDD
+1188 
-1203 GVVVN
+1203 
-1208 YAKFEDVVV
+1208 
-1217 KLK
+1217 

>member
-1 METNQI
+1 METSQI

-14 RMVLLEGIDNKLGL
+14 RKVLLEGIENKLGL

-110 YQSTSLRLPRIVA
+110 YQSASLRLPRIVA

-131 PMSEPDRASLMA
+131 PMSESDRASLME

-163 HRNPILSACFGSMDD
+163 HRNPILSTCFGSMDD

-208 YRQSE
+208 YKQSE

-292 PTLADA
+292 PTPAEA

-386 RVLDMSVASKVRRL
+386 KVLDMGVASKVRRL

-411 EFFAGANKELITET
+411 EFFAGSNKELITET

-447 EATRTAIAMRS
+447 ETTRTAIAMRS
-458 REWKEIGTENNK
+458 REWKEIGTDNSK
-470 IKTLLSA
+470 IKILIAA
-477 FDIVLAL
+477 FDVVLAL

-496 YMGSGNMNAELSE
+496 YMGSGNMNSELSE

-526 MILAKDN
+526 MILAKDH
-533 LKENGKYGMINL
+533 LKKNGKYGMINL

-552 TFEAL
+552 TFETL

-571 HMGRGISGIDWGS
+571 HMGRGIFGIDWGS

-622 VLQDHSFRYNFDS
+622 VLHNHSFRYDFDS

-641 VAFVLSHSENGL
+641 VVFILSHSENGL
-653 QMYYAANQRNFEK
+653 QMYYTANQHNFEK

-678 REYSLIS
+678 KIFSRF
-685 NNKSIGE
+685 
-692 IAEPRAGLQTSD
+692 AGNLALSAVCKPTQGLATAD
-704 NIRFLRLW
+704 NARFVRLW
-712 YEVSIN
+712 FEVN
-718 KTGFNLQRND
+718 LKKVGFGCSSAEE
-728 ALSSDF
+728 ALETKR
-734 KWFPHNKGGAD
+734 KWFPYNKGGAS
-745 RKWYGNRDFII
+745 RKWYGNQDYLI
-756 NFYNDGQELK
+756 NWEYDGIGVK
-766 YWLEHNPNDPTTKS
+766 NNVGAVIRNPEQYFKVSIS
-780 WSRNLRNYSFYFKE
+780 WSKVSSTKIAFRYFPK
-794 GITWGAVTSKTLT
+794 GFIFADAGMS
-807 VRYSPIGS
+807 I
-815 LFDTSGPMLFSNQ
+815 FSEAK
-828 SLFYILGLMNSK
+828 LFYLHGYCNSNVASSFIEILSPTLNYE
-840 VLIKLAQIFSQG
+840 V
-852 LSIGSGHIAN
+852 GHIGALPINIIENSIN
-862 VPFVYM
+862 VEKIVKD
-868 ENIKIDTLV
+868 NIFI
-877 RMNISFSKQDWD
+877 SKQDWD
-889 SHETSWDFEE
+889 SHETSWDFDE
-899 NPLLSYVN
+899 NPLLSYIN
-907 KEISEGEIGKSYSI
+907 KEIVEGETGKSYKIES
-921 AALYNLYTTDWEER
+921 LYNLYTTDWEER

-982 HIEFQPDVVVK
+982 RIEFQPDVVVK
-993 QFISYS
+993 QFISYA

-1027 TYTYNGRNF
+1027 TYSYNGRNF

-1041 AIIPLMARDTVFT
+1041 AIIPLMARDTLFT

-1081 EAALGRNIDTY
+1081 EGALGKDIDTY

-1106 KRPIYWLFASKKGAF
+1106 RRPIYWLFASKKGAF

-1143 LPHIEYLGTRI
+1143 LPHIEYLGIRI

-1166 KERKDMAKL
+1166 KERKDMTKL
-1175 QKDLDECR
+1175 QKDLEECR

>member
-14 RMVLLEGIDNKLGL
+14 RKVLLEGIDNKLGL

-48 HIVFMGKVITDMT
+48 HIVFMSKVITDMT

-110 YQSTSLRLPRIVA
+110 YQSASLRLPRIVA

-131 PMSEPDRASLMA
+131 PMSESDRAYLME

-292 PTLADA
+292 PTPAEA
-298 VFHYDDIHS
+298 IFHYDDIHS

-329 SIYIEEGYN
+329 TIYIEEGYN

-386 RVLDMSVASKVRRL
+386 RVLDMGIASKVRRL

-425 LAALALMEQADN
+425 LDALALMEQADN

-447 EATRTAIAMRS
+447 DTTRTAIAMRS
-458 REWKEIGTENNK
+458 REWKEIGTDNNK
-470 IKTLLSA
+470 IKTLLAA
-477 FDIVLAL
+477 FDIILAL

-496 YMGSGNMNAELSE
+496 YMGRGNMNDKLATYLD
-509 YVKKNYADGKA
+509 KNYPLAKQ
-520 DLFSVF
+520 DLFATFMQVMIDKTIEKGFSSFITMESWMFLSSFEKLRKSIIENYYISSLGHFGWHIIGIAFGTAMTVVQKTKCFGRRGEYSYLTIDDIDRNINIPFVF
-526 MILAKDN
+526 PKKDN
-533 LKENGKYGMINL
+533 
-545 PSWLFLS
+545 
-552 TFEAL
+552 
-557 RKDLLQNYHIDSLI
+557 
-571 HMGRGISGIDWGS
+571 GR
-584 VAFVVTNTKGQE
+584 
-596 TGVYFKLHKRNFQH
+596 
-610 IYFNHIEQLFLK
+610 
-622 VLQDHSFRYNFDS
+622 
-635 YRDEEG
+635 
-641 VAFVLSHSENGL
+641 
-653 QMYYAANQRNFEK
+653 YAIVSQQNFEK

-678 REYSLIS
+678 KIFSRFAGNLALSAVA
-685 NNKSIGE
+685 K
-692 IAEPRAGLQTSD
+692 PCVGLQTAD
-704 NIRFLRLW
+704 NARFVRLW
-712 YEVSIN
+712 FEVN
-718 KTGFNLQRND
+718 LKKVGFGCSSAEE
-728 ALSSDF
+728 ALETKR
-734 KWFPHNKGGAD
+734 KWFPYNKGGAS
-745 RKWYGNRDFII
+745 RKWYGNQDYLI
-756 NFYNDGQELK
+756 NWEYDGIGVK
-766 YWLEHNPNDPTTKS
+766 NNVGAVIRNPEQYFKVSIS
-780 WSRNLRNYSFYFKE
+780 WSKVSSTKIAFRYFPK
-794 GITWGAVTSKTLT
+794 GFIFADAGMS
-807 VRYSPIGS
+807 I
-815 LFDTSGPMLFSNQ
+815 FSEAK
-828 SLFYILGLMNSK
+828 LFYLHGYCNSNVASSFIEILSPTLNYE
-840 VLIKLAQIFSQG
+840 V
-852 LSIGSGHIAN
+852 GHIGALPINIIENSIN
-862 VPFVYM
+862 VEKIVKD
-868 ENIKIDTLV
+868 NIFI
-877 RMNISFSKQDWD
+877 SKQDWD
-889 SHETSWDFEE
+889 SHETSWDFDE
-899 NPLLSYVN
+899 NPLLSYIN
-907 KEISEGEIGKSYSI
+907 KEIVEGETGKSYKIES
-921 AALYNLYTTDWEER
+921 LYNLYTTDWEER

-982 HIEFQPDVVVK
+982 RIEFQPDVVVK
-993 QFISYS
+993 QFISYA

-1012 GLHIAHPNPTDDEVC
+1012 GLHIAHPNPTGDEVC
-1027 TYTYNGRNF
+1027 TYSYNGRNF

-1081 EAALGRNIDTY
+1081 EAALGKDIDTY

-1106 KRPIYWLFASKKGAF
+1106 RRPIYWLFASKKGAF

-1126 MHRMNPYTVE
+1126 MHRMNPYTAE

-1166 KERKDMAKL
+1166 KERKDMTKL
-1175 QKDLDECR
+1175 QKDLEECR

>member
-14 RMVLLEGIDNKLGL
+14 RKVLLEGISNKLGL
-28 LGFDKQGYIAEEK
+28 LGFDKKGYIAEEK
-41 MPVKGTD
+41 MPIKGTD
-48 HIVFMGKVITDMT
+48 HIVFMGRVITDMT
-61 FYDKWMSLRERII
+61 FYDKWMSLRNRII
-74 EKGIKEVKEEAAYTW
+74 EKGIKEVKEKAAYTW

-95 IRIMVKNGFTEPVLE
+95 IRIMAKNGFTEPVLE
-110 YQSTSLRLPRIVA
+110 YQSASLRLPRIVA

-131 PMSEPDRASLMA
+131 PMSESDRTSLMA

-292 PTLADA
+292 PTPAEA
-298 VFHYDDIHS
+298 IFHYDDIHS

-386 RVLDMSVASKVRRL
+386 IVLDMSIASKVRRL

-425 LAALALMEQADN
+425 LDALALMEQADN

-470 IKTLLSA
+470 IKTILAA
-477 FDIVLAL
+477 FDIIIAL
-484 TDKYAALVMNPP
+484 TDKYATLVMNPP

-509 YVKKNYADGKA
+509 YVKKNYQDGKA

-526 MILAKDN
+526 MILAKDR
-533 LKENGKYGMINL
+533 LKENGKYGMINMQ
-545 PSWLFLS
+545 SWMFLS
-552 TFEAL
+552 SFESL
-557 RKDLLQNYHIDSLI
+557 RKSLLENTHIDNML
-571 HMGRGISGIDWGS
+571 HLGPRTFDELSGEVVQN
-584 VAFVVTNTKGQE
+584 VAFVISNTKPLGN
-596 TGVYFKLHKRNFQH
+596 GVYYRLVDGKNCADKERMFINAEN
-610 IYFNHIEQLFLK
+610 IYSGISQ
-622 VLQDHSFRYNFDS
+622 Q
-635 YRDEEG
+635 
-641 VAFVLSHSENGL
+641 
-653 QMYYAANQRNFEK
+653 NFEK

-678 REYSLIS
+678 KMINIIFSKEPIDNKYYCREGLHTTDNKKYVRFWQEVNYNRIAFKC
-685 NNKSIGE
+685 NNY
-692 IAEPRAGLQTSD
+692 
-704 NIRFLRLW
+704 N
-712 YEVSIN
+712 EVDEC
-718 KTGFNLQRND
+718 GR
-728 ALSSDF
+728 
-734 KWFPHNKGGAD
+734 WVPYNKGGGF
-745 RKWYGNRDFII
+745 RRWYGLNENVVAFD
-756 NFYNDGQELK
+756 YEK
-766 YWLEHNPNDPTTKS
+766 
-780 WSRNLRNYSFYFKE
+780 RNEMSALPFHVRPSENLYFKE
-794 GITWGAVTSKTLT
+794 GGTWSAISSGKFSIRYYPIGFLFDAGGQVAVGDNIVDLIGYLNSNLFDVIAKITMPTINFKCGIVKTL
-807 VRYSPIGS
+807 P
-815 LFDTSGPMLFSNQ
+815 N
-828 SLFYILGLMNSK
+828 
-840 VLIKLAQIFSQG
+840 
-852 LSIGSGHIAN
+852 LSIKN
-862 VPFVYM
+862 VKY
-868 ENIKIDTLV
+868 LV
-877 RMNISFSKQDWD
+877 QQNISISQQDWD

-907 KEISEGEIGKSYSI
+907 KEIAEGETGKSYKIES
-921 AALYNLYTTDWEER
+921 LYNLYTTDWEER
-935 FMQLHAN
+935 FMQLHSN

-959 LTPDVPLDEVTILQ
+959 LTPDVPLNEVTILQ
-973 QGEIKVDDN
+973 QGEIIINNN
-982 HIEFQPDVVVK
+982 HIEFQPDVIVK
-993 QFISYS
+993 QFISYA

-1027 TYTYNGRNF
+1027 TYSYNGRNF

-1054 DNAGERFREFLKV
+1054 DNVGERFREFLKV
-1067 ALGEDTLTENLNFI
+1067 ALGEETLTENLNFI
-1081 EAALGRNIDTY
+1081 EGALGKDIDTY

-1106 KRPIYWLFASKKGAF
+1106 RRPIYWLFASKKGAF

-1126 MHRMNPYTVE
+1126 MHRMNPYTAE

-1166 KERKDMAKL
+1166 KERKYMAKL
-1175 QKDLDECR
+1175 QKDLKECR

>member
-1 METNQI
+1 METSQI

-14 RMVLLEGIDNKLGL
+14 RKVLLEGIENKLGL

-110 YQSTSLRLPRIVA
+110 YQSASLRLPRIVA

-131 PMSEPDRASLMA
+131 PMSESDRASLMA

-277 MDIKEQMKYLVEPAE
+277 MDIKEQMRYLVEPAE
-292 PTLADA
+292 PTPAEA
-298 VFHYDDIHS
+298 IFRYEDIHS

-329 SIYIEEGYN
+329 TIYIEEGYN

-386 RVLDMSVASKVRRL
+386 KVLDMGVASKVRRL

-477 FDIVLAL
+477 FDIIFAL

-509 YVKKNYADGKA
+509 YVKKNYADGKS

-526 MILAKDN
+526 MILAKDH
-533 LKENGKYGMINL
+533 LKENGKYGMINMQ
-545 PSWLFLS
+545 SWMFLS
-552 TFEAL
+552 SFEGL
-557 RKDLLQNYHIDSLI
+557 RKSLLENTHIDNML
-571 HMGRGISGIDWGS
+571 HLGPRTFDELSGEVVQN
-584 VAFVVTNTKGQE
+584 VAFVISNTNPLGN
-596 TGVYFKLHKRNFQH
+596 GVYYRLVDGKNCADKERMFFSSDS
-610 IYFNHIEQLFLK
+610 IYSDVSQ
-622 VLQDHSFRYNFDS
+622 Q
-635 YRDEEG
+635 
-641 VAFVLSHSENGL
+641 
-653 QMYYAANQRNFEK
+653 NFEK

-678 REYSLIS
+678 KIFSRFAGNLALSAVA
-685 NNKSIGE
+685 K
-692 IAEPRAGLQTSD
+692 PCVGLQTAD
-704 NIRFLRLW
+704 NARFVRLW
-712 YEVSIN
+712 FEVN
-718 KTGFNLQRND
+718 LKKVGFGCSSAEE
-728 ALSSDF
+728 ALETKR
-734 KWFPHNKGGAD
+734 KWFPYNKGGAS
-745 RKWYGNRDFII
+745 RKWYGNQENIV
-756 NFYNDGQELK
+756 NWENDGDEIKNFKGAVVRNPDYYFNPSVSWGLIAST
-766 YWLEHNPNDPTTKS
+766 YTSFRVYPAGFIYDVAGMSLFPNDT
-780 WSRNLRNYSFYFKE
+780 NMHYS
-794 GITWGAVTSKTLT
+794 
-807 VRYSPIGS
+807 
-815 LFDTSGPMLFSNQ
+815 
-828 SLFYILGLMNSK
+828 ILGWLNTKLFANMIK
-840 VLIKLAQIFSQG
+840 VINPTINMQCGDVARAPYLPINGIDNIVQQN
-852 LSIGSGHIAN
+852 IA
-862 VPFVYM
+862 
-868 ENIKIDTLV
+868 I
-877 RMNISFSKQDWD
+877 SKQDWD

-899 NPLLSYVN
+899 NPLLSYIN
-907 KEISEGEIGKSYSI
+907 KEIAEGETGKSYKIES
-921 AALYNLYTTDWEER
+921 LYNFYTTDWEER

-973 QGEIKVDDN
+973 QGEIS
-982 HIEFQPDVVVK
+982 I
-993 QFISYS
+993 
-999 VGCMMGRYRLDKP
+999 
-1012 GLHIAHPNPTDDEVC
+1012 
-1027 TYTYNGRNF
+1027 
-1036 TIDDD
+1036 
-1041 AIIPLMARDTVFT
+1041 
-1054 DNAGERFREFLKV
+1054 
-1067 ALGEDTLTENLNFI
+1067 
-1081 EAALGRNIDTY
+1081 
-1092 FVKDFWKDHLSRYQ
+1092 KD
-1106 KRPIYWLFASKKGAF
+1106 
-1121 QCITY
+1121 
-1126 MHRMNPYTVE
+1126 
-1136 QIRNKYL
+1136 
-1143 LPHIEYLGTRI
+1143 
-1154 AEMESRAATLST
+1154 
-1166 KERKDMAKL
+1166 
-1175 QKDLDECR
+1175 
-1183 EYHDR
+1183 
-1188 LHLIADKQIDFDLDD
+1188 
-1203 GVVVN
+1203 
-1208 YAKFEDVVV
+1208 
-1217 KLK
+1217 

>member
-1 METNQI
+1 METSQI

-14 RMVLLEGIDNKLGL
+14 RKVLLEGIENKLGL

-110 YQSTSLRLPRIVA
+110 YQSASLRLPRIVA

-131 PMSEPDRASLMA
+131 PMSESDRAYLMA

-185 VNILAE
+185 TNILAE

-292 PTLADA
+292 PTPAEA

-386 RVLDMSVASKVRRL
+386 RVLDMSIASKVRRL

-425 LAALALMEQADN
+425 LDTLALMEQADN

-447 EATRTAIAMRS
+447 ETTRTAITMRS
-458 REWKEIGTENNK
+458 SEWKEIGTDNNK

-477 FDIVLAL
+477 FDIILAL

-496 YMGSGNMNAELSE
+496 YMGSGNMNAKLSE
-509 YVKKNYADGKA
+509 YVKKNYADGKS
-520 DLFSVF
+520 DLATVF
-526 MILAKDN
+526 VELMPEHLVK
-533 LKENGKYGMINL
+533 NGKYGFIIP
-545 PSWLFLS
+545 PSWMFLS
-552 TFEAL
+552 TFEDL
-557 RKDLLQNYHIDSLI
+557 RKNIIENNAIDSLL
-571 HMGRGISGIDWGS
+571 HLSRGVFGADFGASSAVIS
-584 VAFVVTNTKGQE
+584 NTKNPEAHGTYFRLIERTFQE
-596 TGVYFKLHKRNFQH
+596 FDQKHLKLLFEKTLN
-610 IYFNHIEQLFLK
+610 NHE
-622 VLQDHSFRYNFDS
+622 FRYYFADYNKDVEDIV
-635 YRDEEG
+635 Y
-641 VAFVLSHSENGL
+641 SENGAKI
-653 QMYYAANQRNFEK
+653 YYSDIQQQNFEK
-666 IPGSPIGYWVSE
+666 IPGSPIGYWVSDDVLNSFSFPSFIQ
-678 REYSLIS
+678 YGKGVKGLDSGD
-685 NNKSIGE
+685 NNKYV
-692 IAEPRAGLQTSD
+692 
-704 NIRFLRLW
+704 RLFW
-712 YEVSIN
+712 EVN
-718 KTGFNLQRND
+718 KNLN
-728 ALSSDF
+728 
-734 KWFPHNKGGAD
+734 KWFFYCSGGPY
-745 RKWYGNRDFII
+745 RKWYGNNIYFIDYI
-756 NFYNDGQELK
+756 NVCNFKGACVRNKEL
-766 YWLEHNPNDPTTKS
+766 
-780 WSRNLRNYSFYFKE
+780 YFKE
-794 GITWGAVTSKTLT
+794 GFEWSRISSNHFGVRKISNAVFGGASQMAFLNEGENLNKFLAIFNSKIIEFFIKFLNPTMITQAGDIN
-807 VRYSPIGS
+807 RIPICHQ
-815 LFDTSGPMLFSNQ
+815 LPHNIDYLVDQ
-828 SLFYILGLMNSK
+828 SL
-840 VLIKLAQIFSQG
+840 
-852 LSIGSGHIAN
+852 
-862 VPFVYM
+862 
-868 ENIKIDTLV
+868 NI
-877 RMNISFSKQDWD
+877 SKQDWD
-889 SHETSWDFEE
+889 SHETSWNFEE
-899 NPLLSYVN
+899 NPLLSYIN
-907 KEISEGEIGKSYSI
+907 KEIAEGETEKSYKIES
-921 AALYNLYTTDWEER
+921 LYNLYTTDWEER

-982 HIEFQPDVVVK
+982 RIEFQPDVVVK
-993 QFISYS
+993 QFISYA

-1027 TYTYNGRNF
+1027 TYSYNGRNF

-1081 EAALGRNIDTY
+1081 EGALGKDIDTY

-1106 KRPIYWLFASKKGAF
+1106 RRPIYWLFASKKGAF

-1126 MHRMNPYTVE
+1126 MHRMNPYTAE

-1175 QKDLDECR
+1175 QKDLEECR

-1208 YAKFEDVVV
+1208 YAKFGDVVV

>member
-1 METNQI
+1 METSQI

-14 RMVLLEGIDNKLGL
+14 RKVLLEGIDNKLGL

-110 YQSTSLRLPRIVA
+110 YQSASLRLPRIVA

-131 PMSEPDRASLMA
+131 PMSESDRASLMA

-163 HRNPILSACFGSMDD
+163 HRNPILSTCFGSMDD

-208 YRQSE
+208 YKQSE

-292 PTLADA
+292 PTPAEA

-386 RVLDMSVASKVRRL
+386 KVLDMGVASKVRRL

-447 EATRTAIAMRS
+447 ETTRTAIAMRS
-458 REWKEIGTENNK
+458 REWKEIGTDNSK
-470 IKTLLSA
+470 IKILIAA
-477 FDIVLAL
+477 FDVVLAL

-496 YMGSGNMNAELSE
+496 YMGSGNMNSELSE

-526 MILAKDN
+526 MILAKDH
-533 LKENGKYGMINL
+533 LKKNGKYGMINL

-552 TFEAL
+552 TFETL

-571 HMGRGISGIDWGS
+571 HMGRGIFGIDWGS

-622 VLQDHSFRYNFDS
+622 VLHNHSFRYDFDS

-641 VAFVLSHSENGL
+641 VVFILSHSENGL
-653 QMYYAANQRNFEK
+653 QMYYTANQHNFEK

-678 REYSLIS
+678 KIFSRFAGNLALSAVA
-685 NNKSIGE
+685 K
-692 IAEPRAGLQTSD
+692 PCVGLQTAD
-704 NIRFLRLW
+704 NARFLRLW
-712 YEVSIN
+712 FEVNLEKVGFGCSSAEEAV
-718 KTGFNLQRND
+718 KTKR
-728 ALSSDF
+728 
-734 KWFPHNKGGAD
+734 KWFPYNKGGAS
-745 RKWYGNRDFII
+745 RKWYGNQENIV
-756 NFYNDGQELK
+756 NWENDGDEIKNFKDKNGKLLSRPQNLDF
-766 YWLEHNPNDPTTKS
+766 YFNPSISWGLIASTYTSFRVYPAGFIYDVAGMSLFPNDT
-780 WSRNLRNYSFYFKE
+780 NMYYS
-794 GITWGAVTSKTLT
+794 
-807 VRYSPIGS
+807 
-815 LFDTSGPMLFSNQ
+815 
-828 SLFYILGLMNSK
+828 ILGWLNTKLFANMIK
-840 VLIKLAQIFSQG
+840 VINPTINMQCGDVARAPYLPINGID
-852 LSIGSGHIAN
+852 
-862 VPFVYM
+862 
-868 ENIKIDTLV
+868 NIVLQNID
-877 RMNISFSKQDWD
+877 ISKQDWD
-889 SHETSWDFEE
+889 SHETSWDFDE
-899 NPLLSYVN
+899 NPLLSYIN
-907 KEISEGEIGKSYSI
+907 KEIVEGETGKSYKIES
-921 AALYNLYTTDWEER
+921 LYNLYTTDWEER

-982 HIEFQPDVVVK
+982 RIEFQPDVVVK
-993 QFISYS
+993 QFISYA

-1027 TYTYNGRNF
+1027 TYSYNGRNF

-1081 EAALGRNIDTY
+1081 EGALGKDIDTY

-1106 KRPIYWLFASKKGAF
+1106 RRPIYWLFASKKGAF

-1166 KERKDMAKL
+1166 KERKDMTKL
-1175 QKDLDECR
+1175 QKDLEECR

>member
-14 RMVLLEGIDNKLGL
+14 RKVLLEGIDNKLGL

-61 FYDKWMSLRERII
+61 FYDKWMSLRERIT

-131 PMSEPDRASLMA
+131 PMSESDRASLMA

-292 PTLADA
+292 PTPAEA

-400 NAEGGVAELLT
+400 NADGGVAELLT

-425 LAALALMEQADN
+425 LDALVLMEQADN

-447 EATRTAIAMRS
+447 ETTRTAIAMRS
-458 REWKEIGTENNK
+458 REWKEIGTDNNK

-477 FDIVLAL
+477 FEIMLAL

-496 YMGSGNMNAELSE
+496 YMGRGNMNDKLATYLD
-509 YVKKNYADGKA
+509 KNYPLAKQ
-520 DLFSVF
+520 DLFATFMQVMIDKTVEKGFSSFITMESWMFLSSFEKLRKSIIENYYISSLGHFGWHIIGIAFGTAMTVIQKAKCLGRRGEYSYLTIDDINRNINIPFVF
-526 MILAKDN
+526 PKKDN
-533 LKENGKYGMINL
+533 
-545 PSWLFLS
+545 
-552 TFEAL
+552 
-557 RKDLLQNYHIDSLI
+557 
-571 HMGRGISGIDWGS
+571 GR
-584 VAFVVTNTKGQE
+584 
-596 TGVYFKLHKRNFQH
+596 
-610 IYFNHIEQLFLK
+610 
-622 VLQDHSFRYNFDS
+622 
-635 YRDEEG
+635 
-641 VAFVLSHSENGL
+641 
-653 QMYYAANQRNFEK
+653 YAIVSQQNFEK
-666 IPGSPIGYWVSE
+666 IPGSPIGYWIKPQ
-678 REYSLIS
+678 LINAFS
-685 NNKSIGE
+685 KGNCLKDEGDTRQGM
-692 IAEPRAGLQTSD
+692 ATSD
-704 NIRFLRLW
+704 NSRFLRFW
-712 YEVSIN
+712 YEISIH
-718 KTGFNLQRND
+718 KLGFNYNNTID
-728 ALSSDF
+728 ALNSKK
-734 KWFPHNKGGAD
+734 KWFPYNKGGSF
-745 RKWYGNRDFII
+745 RKWYGNTEYVI
-756 NFYNDGQELK
+756 NYENDGAEVKEYAYSLYK
-766 YWLEHNPNDPTTKS
+766 SITRTIKSISEYFKPCIS
-780 WSRNLRNYSFYFKE
+780 WSKVTGGNIAFRYYSTGYIFDVAGCCIFFRKE
-794 GITWGAVTSKTLT
+794 E
-807 VRYSPIGS
+807 
-815 LFDTSGPMLFSNQ
+815 
-828 SLFYILGLMNSK
+828 LMNYYFAFLNSYVNRELLK
-840 VLIKLAQIFSQG
+840 ALAPTLNFEAGQIAKLPI
-852 LSIGSGHIAN
+852 IID
-862 VPFVYM
+862 Y
-868 ENIKIDTLV
+868 EKKINID
-877 RMNISFSKQDWD
+877 NIVNKCISYAKFDWD

-899 NPLLSYVN
+899 NPLLSYIN
-907 KEISEGEIGKSYSI
+907 KEIAEGETGKSYKIES
-921 AALYNLYTTDWEER
+921 LYNLYTTDWEER

-993 QFISYS
+993 QFISYA

-1027 TYTYNGRNF
+1027 TYSYNGKNF

-1041 AIIPLMARDTVFT
+1041 AIIPLMARDTIFT

-1081 EAALGRNIDTY
+1081 EAALGKDIDTY

-1106 KRPIYWLFASKKGAF
+1106 RRPIYWLFASKKGAF

-1175 QKDLDECR
+1175 QKDLEECR

>member
-1 METNQI
+1 METSQI

-14 RMVLLEGIDNKLGL
+14 RKVLLEGIENKLGL

-89 FNRFVA
+89 FNRFVV

-110 YQSTSLRLPRIVA
+110 YQSASLRLPRIVA

-131 PMSEPDRASLMA
+131 PMSESDRAYLME

-292 PTLADA
+292 PTPAEA
-298 VFHYDDIHS
+298 VFHYEDIHS

-386 RVLDMSVASKVRRL
+386 KVLDMGVASKVRRL

-425 LAALALMEQADN
+425 LDALVLMEQADN

-470 IKTLLSA
+470 IKTILAA

-509 YVKKNYADGKA
+509 YVKKNYADGKS

-526 MILAKDN
+526 MILAKDH
-533 LKENGKYGMINL
+533 LKENGKYGMINMQ
-545 PSWLFLS
+545 SWMFLS
-552 TFEAL
+552 SFEGL
-557 RKDLLQNYHIDSLI
+557 RKSLLENTHIDNML
-571 HMGRGISGIDWGS
+571 HLGPRTFDELSGEVVQN
-584 VAFVVTNTKGQE
+584 VAFVISNTKPLGN
-596 TGVYFKLHKRNFQH
+596 GVYYRLVDGKNCADKERMFFSSDS
-610 IYFNHIEQLFLK
+610 IYSDVSQ
-622 VLQDHSFRYNFDS
+622 Q
-635 YRDEEG
+635 
-641 VAFVLSHSENGL
+641 
-653 QMYYAANQRNFEK
+653 NFEK

-678 REYSLIS
+678 REYYLIS
-685 NNKSIGE
+685 NNKTIGE

-718 KTGFNLQRND
+718 KTRFNLQRND

-807 VRYSPIGS
+807 VRYSPVGS

-828 SLFYILGLMNSK
+828 YLFYILGLMNSK
-840 VLIKLAQIFSQG
+840 VLIKLARIFSQG

-889 SHETSWDFEE
+889 SHETSWDFED
-899 NPLLSYVN
+899 NPLLSYIN
-907 KEISEGEIGKSYSI
+907 KEIVEGETGKSYKIES
-921 AALYNLYTTDWEER
+921 LYNLYTTDWEER

-973 QGEIKVDDN
+973 QGEIKVGDN

-993 QFISYS
+993 QFISYA

-1027 TYTYNGRNF
+1027 TYSYNGRNF

-1054 DNAGERFREFLKV
+1054 DNAGERFKEFLKV

-1081 EAALGRNIDTY
+1081 EGALGKDIDTY

-1106 KRPIYWLFASKKGAF
+1106 RRPIYWLFASKKGAF

-1166 KERKDMAKL
+1166 KERKDMTKL
-1175 QKDLDECR
+1175 QKDLEECR

>member
-14 RMVLLEGIDNKLGL
+14 RKVLLEGIDNKLGL

-95 IRIMVKNGFTEPVLE
+95 IRIMVKNGFTEPILE
-110 YQSTSLRLPRIVA
+110 YQSASLRLPRIVA

-131 PMSEPDRASLMA
+131 PMSESDRAYLME

-185 VNILAE
+185 TNILAE

-208 YRQSE
+208 YKQSE

-292 PTLADA
+292 PTPAEA
-298 VFHYDDIHS
+298 VFHYEDIHS

-386 RVLDMSVASKVRRL
+386 KVLDMGVASKVRRL

-458 REWKEIGTENNK
+458 REWKEIGTDNNK
-470 IKTLLSA
+470 IKMLLSA
-477 FDIVLAL
+477 FDIILAL

-496 YMGSGNMNAELSE
+496 YMGSGNMNAKLSE

-526 MILAKDN
+526 MILAKN
-533 LKENGKYGMINL
+533 HLKENGKYGMINMQ
-545 PSWLFLS
+545 SWMFLS
-552 TFEAL
+552 SFEGL
-557 RKDLLQNYHIDSLI
+557 RKSLLENTRIDNMLHLGPRTFDELSGEVVQN
-571 HMGRGISGIDWGS
+571 
-584 VAFVVTNTKGQE
+584 VAFVISNTKPLGN
-596 TGVYFKLHKRNFQH
+596 GVYYRLVDGKNCADKERMFFSSDS
-610 IYFNHIEQLFLK
+610 IYSDVSQ
-622 VLQDHSFRYNFDS
+622 Q
-635 YRDEEG
+635 
-641 VAFVLSHSENGL
+641 
-653 QMYYAANQRNFEK
+653 NFEK

-678 REYSLIS
+678 REYYLIS
-685 NNKSIGE
+685 NNKTIGE

-718 KTGFNLQRND
+718 KTRFNLQRND

-807 VRYSPIGS
+807 VRYSPVGS

-828 SLFYILGLMNSK
+828 YLFYILGLMNSK
-840 VLIKLAQIFSQG
+840 VLIKLARIFSQG

-899 NPLLSYVN
+899 NPLLSYIN
-907 KEISEGEIGKSYSI
+907 KEIAEGETGKSYKIES
-921 AALYNLYTTDWEER
+921 LYNLYTTDWEER

-973 QGEIKVDDN
+973 QGEIKVGDN

-993 QFISYS
+993 QFISYA

-1012 GLHIAHPNPTDDEVC
+1012 GLHIAHPNPTDDDVC
-1027 TYTYNGRNF
+1027 TYSYNGRNF

-1081 EAALGRNIDTY
+1081 EAALGKDIDTY

-1106 KRPIYWLFASKKGAF
+1106 RRPIYWLFASKKGAF

-1166 KERKDMAKL
+1166 KERKDMTKL
-1175 QKDLDECR
+1175 QKDLEECR

>member
-14 RMVLLEGIDNKLGL
+14 RKVLLEGISNKLGL
-28 LGFDKQGYIAEEK
+28 LGFDKKGYIAEEK
-41 MPVKGTD
+41 MPIKGTD
-48 HIVFMGKVITDMT
+48 HIVFMGRVITDMT
-61 FYDKWMSLRERII
+61 FYDKWMSLRNRII
-74 EKGIKEVKEEAAYTW
+74 EKGIKEVKEKAAYTW

-95 IRIMVKNGFTEPVLE
+95 IRIMAKNGFTEPVLE
-110 YQSTSLRLPRIVA
+110 YQSASLRLPRIVA

-131 PMSEPDRASLMA
+131 PMSESDRTSLMA

-203 ITEDD
+203 ITEYD

-292 PTLADA
+292 PTPAEA
-298 VFHYDDIHS
+298 IFHYDDIHS

-370 KACQKDNS
+370 KACQKDSS

-386 RVLDMSVASKVRRL
+386 RVLDMSIASKVRRL

-425 LAALALMEQADN
+425 LDALALMEQADN

-470 IKTLLSA
+470 IKTILAA
-477 FDIVLAL
+477 FDIIIAL
-484 TDKYAALVMNPP
+484 TDKYATLVMNPP

-509 YVKKNYADGKA
+509 YVKKNYQDGKA

-526 MILAKDN
+526 MILAKDR
-533 LKENGKYGMINL
+533 LKENGKYGMINMQ
-545 PSWLFLS
+545 SWMFLS
-552 TFEAL
+552 SFESL
-557 RKDLLQNYHIDSLI
+557 RKSLLENTHIDNML
-571 HMGRGISGIDWGS
+571 HLGPRTFDELSGEVVQN
-584 VAFVVTNTKGQE
+584 VAFVISNTKPLGN
-596 TGVYFKLHKRNFQH
+596 GVYYRLVDGKNCADKERMFINAEN
-610 IYFNHIEQLFLK
+610 IYSGISQ
-622 VLQDHSFRYNFDS
+622 Q
-635 YRDEEG
+635 
-641 VAFVLSHSENGL
+641 
-653 QMYYAANQRNFEK
+653 NFEK

-678 REYSLIS
+678 KMINIIFSKEPIDNKYYCREGLHTTDNKKYVRFWQEVNYNRIAFKC
-685 NNKSIGE
+685 NNY
-692 IAEPRAGLQTSD
+692 
-704 NIRFLRLW
+704 N
-712 YEVSIN
+712 EVDEC
-718 KTGFNLQRND
+718 GR
-728 ALSSDF
+728 
-734 KWFPHNKGGAD
+734 WVPYNKGGGF
-745 RKWYGNRDFII
+745 RRWYGLNENVVAFD
-756 NFYNDGQELK
+756 YEK
-766 YWLEHNPNDPTTKS
+766 
-780 WSRNLRNYSFYFKE
+780 RNEMSALPFHVRPSENLYFKE
-794 GITWGAVTSKTLT
+794 GGTWSAISSGKFSIRYYPIGFLFDAGGQVAVGENIVDLIGYLNSNLFDVIAKITMPTINFKCGIVKTL
-807 VRYSPIGS
+807 P
-815 LFDTSGPMLFSNQ
+815 N
-828 SLFYILGLMNSK
+828 
-840 VLIKLAQIFSQG
+840 
-852 LSIGSGHIAN
+852 LSIKN
-862 VPFVYM
+862 VKY
-868 ENIKIDTLV
+868 LV
-877 RMNISFSKQDWD
+877 QQNISISQQDWD

-907 KEISEGEIGKSYSI
+907 KEIAEGETGKSYKIES
-921 AALYNLYTTDWEER
+921 LYNLYTTDWEER
-935 FMQLHAN
+935 FMQLHSN
-942 EEELNRQFIEI
+942 EEELNRQFIKI

-959 LTPDVPLDEVTILQ
+959 LTPDVPLNEVTILQ
-973 QGEIKVDDN
+973 QGEIIINNN
-982 HIEFQPDVVVK
+982 HIEFQPDVIVK
-993 QFISYS
+993 QFISYA

-1027 TYTYNGRNF
+1027 TYSYNGRNF

-1054 DNAGERFREFLKV
+1054 DNVGERFREFLKV
-1067 ALGEDTLTENLNFI
+1067 ALGEETLTENLNFI
-1081 EAALGRNIDTY
+1081 EGALGKDIDTY

-1106 KRPIYWLFASKKGAF
+1106 RRPIYWLFASKKGAF

-1126 MHRMNPYTVE
+1126 MHRMNPYTAE
-1136 QIRNKYL
+1136 LIRNKYL

-1175 QKDLDECR
+1175 QKDLEECR

-1208 YAKFEDVVV
+1208 YAKFGDVVV
-1217 KLK
+1217 KQK